1 MNLPLLVEIPAALLP
16 LVARNRESLRAAVGA
31 IQSESEGAAA
41 GLIAGR
47 TRSHNSQTDHPTP
60 PFATPQSPVGAGS
73 TRDEALPVPTQPD
86 WSPDRWLQWDR
97 VTAASDFVLQQATQN
112 PVLLLDLAASGDL
125 DRAFAPGELCA
136 QIAAAVSQAATED
149 ELARALRRQRARH
162 QIRIIWRDL
171 TRQADL
177 IQTCR
182 DLSDMADA
190 CIDQAY
196 QWLYLRHC
204 QQFGTPMGRRSG
216 QPQHMVV
223 LGMGKLGAVEL
234 NLSSDID
241 LIFAYPEGGETEGA
255 KRPLDNQEF
264 FIRLGQRLIKALD
277 PITVDGFVFRV
288 DMRLRPYG
296 SSGAL
301 VLSFNALE
309 QYYQDQGRDWE
320 RYAMIKARVVAGD
333 QQAGAQLL
341 DMLRPFVYRRYLDFS
356 AIEALRTMKQLIQ
369 QEVRRK
375 GMADNI
381 KLGSGG
387 IREVEFIAQAFQLI
401 HGGRDLSLQQRPLLK
416 VLATLE
422 GQGYLPA
429 AVIAE
434 LRDGYEFLRYT
445 EHAIQAIAD
454 RQTQM
459 LPDGDQDR
467 ARIAF
472 MMGFTDWASFHQRL
486 MQWRERTAWHFG
498 ELIADPDEEAD
509 VPKEEIV
516 GGEWLPLW
524 EDSQDQDVA
533 CRQLYTA
540 GFNDPAKALKRLED
554 LRASPQLR
562 AMQRL
567 GRERLD
573 AFIPRLLAQAV
584 EHVDPD
590 LVLERVLPLVEAVA
604 RRSAY
609 LVLLTENPDALRRLL
624 TLCAASPWIAE
635 QIARFPLLL
644 DELLNEAR
652 LFNPPLAPELAAELR
667 ERLTRIPEDDLEQQ
681 MEALRHFKL
690 AHNLRV
696 AASEIVGALP
706 LMKVSDYL
714 TWLAEAILEQV
725 LALAWRQT
733 VARHGVPKRPDGSDC
748 DPGFV
753 IVGYGKVGGIELG
766 HGSDLDLVFIHDGDP
781 NAETDGAKPID
792 SAQFFTRLGQ
802 RIIHLLTAQ
811 TNSGQLYDVDM
822 RLRPSGAAGLLVSSV
837 AAFARYQ
844 ENEAWTW
851 EHQALVRARV
861 LVGCR
866 QTGAAFE
873 QVRAQVLGR
882 TRDLDK
888 LRAEVSEMRAKMRD
902 NLGTRLTTA
911 GLGAN
916 AFDAGVPFDVKQDA
930 GGIVDIEFMVQYA
943 ALAWSDKH
951 PALLQYTDN
960 IRILEGLEQAGLL
973 PAADAGLLR
982 EAYKAYRSAAH
993 RQALQKQAGVIAGDQ
1008 FSAERREVMRIWQ
1021 SLGLSTPPV
1030 GAA

>member
-1 MNLPLLVEIPAALLP
+1 MSLPSLAPIPSLLMP
-16 LVARNRESLRAAVGA
+16 VANRAEQSWRAAV
-31 IQSESEGAAA
+31 A
-41 GLIAGR
+41 GLDGGPGL
-47 TRSHNSQTDHPTP
+47 D
-60 PFATPQSPVGAGS
+60 
-73 TRDEALPVPTQPD
+73 D
-86 WSPDRWLQWDR
+86 WSDARWAAFSR
-97 VTAASDFVLQQATQN
+97 VSAASDFFIEQALRD
-112 PVLLLDLAASGDL
+112 PLMLLELASFGEL
-125 DRAFAPGELCA
+125 DRNFAPGELCG
-136 QIAAAVSQAATED
+136 QIAAAVQQAQTDE
-149 ELARALRRQRARH
+149 ELARVLRRQRTR
-162 QIRIIWRDL
+162 QQVRIIWRDL

-177 IQTCR
+177 IETCR

-196 QWLYLRHC
+196 RWLYERHC
-204 QQFGTPMGRRSG
+204 QQFGTPIGQRSG
-216 QPQHMVV
+216 EPQPMVI

-241 LIFAYPEGGETEGA
+241 LIFAYPEGGETVGA

-277 PITVDGFVFRV
+277 PMTVDGFVFRV

-333 QQAGAQLL
+333 QVMGAQLL
-341 DMLRPFVYRRYLDFS
+341 DLLRPFVYRRYLDFS

-381 KLGSGG
+381 KLGAGG

-416 VLATLE
+416 VLSILE

-429 AVIAE
+429 AVVSE
-434 LRDGYEFLRYT
+434 LREGYEFLRYT

-459 LPDGDQDR
+459 LPDSELDQ

-472 MMGFTDWASFHQRL
+472 MMGFDSWAAFHAQL
-486 MQWRERTAWHFG
+486 MAWRGRIDWHFRQV
-498 ELIADPDEEAD
+498 IADPDDEED
-509 VPKEEIV
+509 IDDGELIV

-524 EDSQDQDVA
+524 EEVQDDAAA
-533 CRQLYTA
+533 CVQLEEA
-540 GFNDPAKALKRLED
+540 GFVDAPKALKQLAS
-554 LRASPQLR
+554 LRSSPQLR

-584 EHVDPD
+584 EHANPD

-635 QIARFPLLL
+635 QITRFPLLL
-644 DELLNEAR
+644 DELLNEGR
-652 LFNPPLAPELAAELR
+652 LFKPPLAPELAAELR

-681 MEALRHFKL
+681 MEALRNFKL
-690 AHNLRV
+690 AHRLRV
-696 AASEIVGALP
+696 AASEIAGSLP

-733 VARHGVPKRPDGSDC
+733 VAKYGTPQRTDGSLC
-748 DPGFV
+748 DPGFI

-781 NAETDGAKPID
+781 NADTDGPKPID

-822 RLRPSGAAGLLVSSV
+822 RLRPSGASGLLVSSLG
-837 AAFARYQ
+837 AFERYQ
-844 ENEAWTW
+844 QNEAWTW

-861 LVGCR
+861 LVGCK
-866 QTGAAFE
+866 QVGSAFE
-873 QVRAQVLGR
+873 QVRASVLGR
-882 TRDLDK
+882 ERDLPT
-888 LRAEVSEMRAKMRD
+888 LRQEVSEMRAKMRD
-902 NLGTRLTTA
+902 NLGTRITA
-911 GLGAN
+911 AGTAEN
-916 AFDAGVPFDVKQDA
+916 AFEATVPFDLKQDA

-943 ALAWSDKH
+943 ALAWSREH
-951 PALLQYTDN
+951 PALLRYTDN
-960 IRILEGLEQAGLL
+960 IRILEGLEQVGLM
-973 PAADAGLLR
+973 PAADASLLR
-982 EAYKAYRSAAH
+982 EAYKAFRAVAH
-993 RQALQKQAGVIAGDQ
+993 RQALQKEAGVVTGDQ
-1008 FSAERREVMRIWQ
+1008 FVVERQHVRRIW
-1021 SLGLSTPPV
+1021 SELGLS
-1030 GAA
+1030 

>member
-1 MNLPLLVEIPAALLP
+1 MNMPLLVELPADLSP
-16 LVARNRESLRAAVGA
+16 LISRNRDSFHVSL
-31 IQSESEGAAA
+31 AAA
-41 GLIAGR
+41 ELA
-47 TRSHNSQTDHPTP
+47 
-60 PFATPQSPVGAGS
+60 
-73 TRDEALPVPTQPD
+73 
-86 WSPDRWLQWDR
+86 DR
-97 VTAASDFVLQQATQN
+97 VAAWPAERWAQFDRVCACSDFVLQQVLRDPA
-112 PVLLLDLAASGDL
+112 LLLQLISSGEL
-125 DRAFAPGELCA
+125 DRGYAKNELCQ
-136 QIAAAVSQAATED
+136 QIAAATQAAGTED
-149 ELARALRRQRARH
+149 ELGRVLRRQRNRH
-162 QIRIIWRDL
+162 QVRIIWRDL

-177 IQTCR
+177 VQTCQ

-190 CIDQAY
+190 SIDQAY
-196 QWLYLRHC
+196 RWLYPRHC
-204 QQFGTPMGRRSG
+204 EQFGTPIGRRSG
-216 QPQHMVV
+216 EPQQMVV

-241 LIFAYPEGGETEGA
+241 LIFAYPEGGETQGT

-277 PITVDGFVFRV
+277 PVTVDGFVFRV

-333 QQAGAQLL
+333 QQAGGQLL
-341 DMLRPFVYRRYLDFS
+341 EMLRPFVYRRYLDFS

-375 GMADNI
+375 GMAENI

-434 LRDGYEFLRYT
+434 MRQGYEFLRYT

-454 RQTQM
+454 KQTQM
-459 LPDGDQDR
+459 LPDSEQDR
-467 ARIAF
+467 ARMAC
-472 MMGFTDWASFHQRL
+472 MMGFADWAAFHAQL
-486 MQWRERTAWHFG
+486 MAWRGRIDWHFRQV
-498 ELIADPDEEAD
+498 IADPDEEEGE
-509 VPKEEIV
+509 VEVVV

-524 EDSQDQDVA
+524 EEAQHEGAA
-533 CRQLYTA
+533 CRQLEEA
-540 GFNDPAKALKRLED
+540 GFFDAPKALKHLAN
-554 LRASPQLR
+554 LRGSPQLR

-584 EHVDPD
+584 EHDDPD

-635 QIARFPLLL
+635 QITRFPLLL
-644 DELLNEAR
+644 DELLNEGR

-696 AASEIVGALP
+696 AASEINGSLP

-714 TWLAEAILEQV
+714 TWLAEAILAQV

-733 VARHGVPKRPDGSDC
+733 VARHGVPRRADGSLC

-753 IVGYGKVGGIELG
+753 ILGYGKVGGIELG
-766 HGSDLDLVFIHDGDP
+766 HGSDLDLVFIHDGDA
-781 NAETDGAKPID
+781 NTETDGAKPID

-811 TNSGQLYDVDM
+811 TNSGQLYEVDM
-822 RLRPSGAAGLLVSSV
+822 RLRPSGAAGLLVSSLG
-837 AAFARYQ
+837 AFARYQ

-861 LVGCR
+861 LVGDA
-866 QTGAAFE
+866 GVASAFE

-882 TRDLDK
+882 ERDLAK
-888 LRAEVSEMRAKMRD
+888 LSAEVSEMRAKMRD
-902 NLGTRLTTA
+902 NLGTRATLA
-911 GLGAN
+911 GTGPN
-916 AFDAGVPFDVKQDA
+916 AFDAAVRFDLKQDA

-943 ALAWSDKH
+943 ALAWSREH
-951 PALLQYTDN
+951 PALLRYTDN
-960 IRILEGLEQAGLL
+960 IRILEGLEQAGLM
-973 PAADAGLLR
+973 PAADAALLR
-982 EAYKAYRSAAH
+982 EAYKAYRSVAH
-993 RQALQKQAGVIAGDQ
+993 RQALQKQAGVISGDQ
-1008 FSAERREVMRIWQ
+1008 FVTERQEVRRIWAQ
-1021 SLGLSTPPV
+1021 LGLV
-1030 GAA
+1030 

>member
-1 MNLPLLVEIPAALLP
+1 MTLPVLAELPAILLP
-16 LVARNRESLRAAVGA
+16 LV
-31 IQSESEGAAA
+31 
-41 GLIAGR
+41 
-47 TRSHNSQTDHPTP
+47 TRSEQSFRTAVAALEDDHGLVNWTP
-60 PFATPQSPVGAGS
+60 ERWAQFA
-73 TRDEALPVPTQPD
+73 
-86 WSPDRWLQWDR
+86 R
-97 VTAASDFVLQQATQN
+97 VTAASEFVIEQSVRDPLM
-112 PVLLLDLAASGDL
+112 LLALVQSGEL

-136 QIAAAVSQAATED
+136 QIAAAVNAAQSED
-149 ELARALRRQRARH
+149 ELGRALRRQRARH
-162 QIRIIWRDL
+162 QVRIIWRDL

-177 IQTCR
+177 VQTCR

-190 CIDQAY
+190 TIDQAY
-196 QWLYLRHC
+196 QWLYSRHC
-204 QQFGTPMGRRSG
+204 EQFGTPTGRRSG
-216 QPQHMVV
+216 EPQQMVI

-241 LIFAYPEGGETEGA
+241 LIFAYPEGGETVGV
-255 KRPLDNQEF
+255 KRSLDNQEF

-277 PITVDGFVFRV
+277 PMTVDGFVFRV

-333 QQAGAQLL
+333 QVAGAQLL

-416 VLATLE
+416 VLSTLE
-422 GQGYLPA
+422 GQGYLPP
-429 AVIAE
+429 AVISE
-434 LRDGYEFLRYT
+434 LREGYEFLRYT

-459 LPDGDQDR
+459 LPDGAQDQ

-472 MMGFTDWASFHQRL
+472 MLGFADWDAFHEKL
-486 MQWRERTAWHFG
+486 MFWRGRVAWHFAQV
-498 ELIADPDEEAD
+498 IADPDEDEGAESE
-509 VPKEEIV
+509 VVV

-524 EDSQDQDVA
+524 EEAQDEEAA
-533 CRQLYTA
+533 CRQLEEG
-540 GFNDPAKALKRLED
+540 GFADASKALKALAG
-554 LRASPQLR
+554 LRSSPQLR

-584 EHVDPD
+584 EHANPD

-609 LVLLTENPDALRRLL
+609 LVLLTENPGALRRLL

-635 QIARFPLLL
+635 QITRFPLLL
-644 DELLNEAR
+644 DELLNEGR
-652 LFNPPLAPELAAELR
+652 LFKPPLAPELAAELR

-690 AHNLRV
+690 AHRLRV
-696 AASEIVGALP
+696 AASEIAGSLP

-733 VARHGVPKRPDGSDC
+733 VAKYGTPLRTDGTLC
-748 DPGFV
+748 DPGFI
-753 IVGYGKVGGIELG
+753 IVGYGKVGGLELG

-781 NAETDGAKPID
+781 QAETDGPKSID
-792 SAQFFTRLGQ
+792 GAQFFTRLGQ

-811 TNSGQLYDVDM
+811 TNSGQLYEVDM
-822 RLRPSGAAGLLVSSV
+822 RLRPSGASGLLVSSLG
-837 AAFARYQ
+837 AFARYQ

-861 LVGCR
+861 LVGS
-866 QTGAAFE
+866 QDVGQAFE
-873 QVRAQVLGR
+873 KVRAQVLGKA
-882 TRDLDK
+882 RDLAK
-888 LRAEVSEMRAKMRD
+888 LQQEVSEMRAKMRD
-902 NLGTRLTTA
+902 NLGTKSTA
-911 GLGAN
+911 AGTAAN
-916 AFDAGVPFDVKQDA
+916 AFDASAPFDLKQDA

-943 ALAWSDKH
+943 ALAWSQSH
-951 PALLQYTDN
+951 PPLLRWTDN
-960 IRILEGLEQAGLL
+960 IRILEELEHEGLM
-973 PAADAGLLR
+973 PAEDASLLR

-993 RQALQKQAGVIAGDQ
+993 RQALQKDAGVIPGDQ
-1008 FSAERREVMRIWQ
+1008 FADERRQVLRIWKEM
-1021 SLGLSTPPV
+1021 GLS
-1030 GAA
+1030 

>member
-1 MNLPLLVEIPAALLP
+1 MTLPVLAELPAILLP
-16 LVARNRESLRAAVGA
+16 LV
-31 IQSESEGAAA
+31 
-41 GLIAGR
+41 
-47 TRSHNSQTDHPTP
+47 TRSEQSFRTAVATLEDDHGFASWTP
-60 PFATPQSPVGAGS
+60 ERWAQFA
-73 TRDEALPVPTQPD
+73 
-86 WSPDRWLQWDR
+86 R
-97 VTAASDFVLQQATQN
+97 VTAASEFVIEQSVRDPLM
-112 PVLLLDLAASGDL
+112 LLALVQSGEL

-136 QIAAAVSQAATED
+136 QIAAAVNAAQTED
-149 ELARALRRQRARH
+149 ELGRALRRQRARH
-162 QIRIIWRDL
+162 QVRIIWRDL

-177 IQTCR
+177 VQTCR

-190 CIDQAY
+190 SIDQAY
-196 QWLYLRHC
+196 QWLYSRHC
-204 QQFGTPMGRRSG
+204 EQFGTPTGRRSG
-216 QPQHMVV
+216 EPQQMVI

-241 LIFAYPEGGETEGA
+241 LIFAYPEGGETVGV
-255 KRPLDNQEF
+255 KRSLDNQEF

-277 PITVDGFVFRV
+277 PMTVDGFVFRV

-333 QQAGAQLL
+333 QVAGAQLL

-416 VLATLE
+416 VLSTLE
-422 GQGYLPA
+422 GQGYLPP
-429 AVIAE
+429 AVISE
-434 LRDGYEFLRYT
+434 LREGYEFLRYT

-459 LPDGDQDR
+459 LPDGAQDQ

-472 MMGFTDWASFHQRL
+472 MLGFADWDAFHEKL
-486 MQWRERTAWHFG
+486 MFWRGRVAWHFAQV
-498 ELIADPDEEAD
+498 IADPDEEEGTESE
-509 VPKEEIV
+509 VMV

-524 EDSQDQDVA
+524 EEAQDEEAA
-533 CRQLYTA
+533 CRQLEEG
-540 GFNDPAKALKRLED
+540 GFADASKALKALAG
-554 LRASPQLR
+554 LRSSPQLR

-584 EHVDPD
+584 EHANPD

-609 LVLLTENPDALRRLL
+609 LVLLTENPGALRRLL

-635 QIARFPLLL
+635 QITRFPLLM
-644 DELLNEAR
+644 DELLNEGR
-652 LFNPPLAPELAAELR
+652 LFKPPLAPELAAELR

-690 AHNLRV
+690 AHRLRV
-696 AASEIVGALP
+696 AASEIAGSLP

-733 VARHGVPKRPDGSDC
+733 VAKYGTPLRTDGTLC
-748 DPGFV
+748 DPGFI
-753 IVGYGKVGGIELG
+753 IVGYGKVGGLELG

-781 NAETDGAKPID
+781 QAETDGPKSID
-792 SAQFFTRLGQ
+792 GAQFFTRLGQ

-811 TNSGQLYDVDM
+811 TNSGQLYEVDM
-822 RLRPSGAAGLLVSSV
+822 RLRPSGASGLLVSSLG
-837 AAFARYQ
+837 AFARYQ

-861 LVGCR
+861 LVGS
-866 QTGAAFE
+866 QDVGHAFE
-873 QVRAQVLGR
+873 KVRAQVLGKA
-882 TRDLDK
+882 RDLAK
-888 LRAEVSEMRAKMRD
+888 LQQEVSEMRAKMRD
-902 NLGTRLTTA
+902 NLGTKSTA
-911 GLGAN
+911 AGTAAN
-916 AFDAGVPFDVKQDA
+916 AFDATAPFDLKQDA

-943 ALAWSDKH
+943 ALAWSQSH
-951 PALLQYTDN
+951 PPLLRWTDN
-960 IRILEGLEQAGLL
+960 IRILEELEHEGLM
-973 PAADAGLLR
+973 PAEDASLLR

-993 RQALQKQAGVIAGDQ
+993 RQALQKDAGVIAGDQ
-1008 FSAERREVMRIWQ
+1008 FVEERRQVLRIWKEM
-1021 SLGLSTPPV
+1021 GLS
-1030 GAA
+1030 

>member
-1 MNLPLLVEIPAALLP
+1 MSLPSLAAIPSLLLP
-16 LVARNRESLRAAVGA
+16 LVSRSEQSWRAAVA
-31 IQSESEGAAA
+31 QLA
-41 GLIAGR
+41 GEHGL
-47 TRSHNSQTDHPTP
+47 D
-60 PFATPQSPVGAGS
+60 
-73 TRDEALPVPTQPD
+73 D
-86 WSPDRWLQWDR
+86 WSPERWAAFER
-97 VTAASDFVLQQATQN
+97 VSAASDFFIEQSLRD
-112 PVLLLDLAASGDL
+112 PVMLLDLVRSGEL
-125 DRAFAPGELCA
+125 DRSFKPGELCG
-136 QIAAAVSQAATED
+136 QIAEAVETAATDD
-149 ELARALRRQRARH
+149 ELGRVLRRQRTRQ

-171 TRQADL
+171 NRQADL
-177 IQTCR
+177 VETCR

-190 CIDQAY
+190 SIDQAY
-196 QWLYLRHC
+196 RWLYQRHC
-204 QQFGTPMGRRSG
+204 QQFGTPTGHRSG
-216 QPQHMVV
+216 EPQPMVI

-241 LIFAYPEGGETEGA
+241 LIFAYPEGGETVGA
-255 KRPLDNQEF
+255 KRALDNQEF

-277 PITVDGFVFRV
+277 PMTVDGFVFRV

-333 QQAGAQLL
+333 QAMGAQLL
-341 DMLRPFVYRRYLDFS
+341 SLLRPFVYRRYLDFS

-381 KLGSGG
+381 KLGAGG

-401 HGGRDLSLQQRPLLK
+401 HGGRDLSLQQRPLLT
-416 VLATLE
+416 VLGILE

-429 AVIAE
+429 QVVSE
-434 LRDGYEFLRYT
+434 LREGYEFLRYT

-459 LPDGDQDR
+459 LPDTEQDQ

-472 MMGFTDWASFHQRL
+472 MMGFDSWAAFHEQL
-486 MQWRERTAWHFG
+486 MMWRGRIDWHFRQV
-498 ELIADPDEEAD
+498 IADPDEEED
-509 VPKEEIV
+509 IDEGELIV

-524 EDSQDQDVA
+524 EEVQDDAAA
-533 CRQLYTA
+533 CAQLQEA
-540 GFNDPAKALKRLED
+540 GFVDAPNALKQLAS
-554 LRASPQLR
+554 LRSSPQLR

-584 EHVDPD
+584 EHANPD

-635 QIARFPLLL
+635 QITRFPLLL
-644 DELLNEAR
+644 DELLNESR
-652 LFNPPLAPELAAELR
+652 LFKPPLAPELAAELR

-681 MEALRHFKL
+681 MEALRNFKL
-690 AHNLRV
+690 AHRLRV
-696 AASEIVGALP
+696 AASEIAGSLP

-714 TWLAEAILEQV
+714 TWLAEAILQQV

-733 VARHGVPKRPDGSDC
+733 VAKYGTPQRADGSLC
-748 DPGFV
+748 DPGFI

-781 NAETDGAKPID
+781 NADTDGPKPID

-822 RLRPSGAAGLLVSSV
+822 RLRPSGASGLLVSSLG
-837 AAFARYQ
+837 AFERYQ
-844 ENEAWTW
+844 ESEAWTW

-861 LVGCR
+861 LVGCK
-866 QTGAAFE
+866 QVGSAFE
-873 QVRAQVLGR
+873 KVRASVLGR
-882 TRDLDK
+882 ERDLPV
-888 LRAEVSEMRAKMRD
+888 LRQEVSEMRAKMRG
-902 NLGTRLTTA
+902 NLGTRITA
-911 GLGAN
+911 AGTAEN
-916 AFDAGVPFDVKQDA
+916 AFQATVPFDLKQDA

-943 ALAWSDKH
+943 ALAWSREH
-951 PALLQYTDN
+951 PAVLRYTDN
-960 IRILEGLEQAGLL
+960 IRILEGLEQDGLI
-973 PAADAGLLR
+973 PAADAALLR
-982 EAYKAYRSAAH
+982 EAYKAFRAVAH
-993 RQALQKQAGVIAGDQ
+993 RQALQKEAGVVTGDQ
-1008 FSAERREVMRIWQ
+1008 FVVERQHVRRIW
-1021 SLGLSTPPV
+1021 SELGLS
-1030 GAA
+1030 

>member
-1 MNLPLLVEIPAALLP
+1 MSLPLLADLPAILLP
-16 LVARNRESLRAAVGA
+16 LVTRAQQSFSVALESMTDSDQAAFAAWPVERRGA
-31 IQSESEGAAA
+31 
-41 GLIAGR
+41 
-47 TRSHNSQTDHPTP
+47 
-60 PFATPQSPVGAGS
+60 F
-73 TRDEALPVPTQPD
+73 
-86 WSPDRWLQWDR
+86 DR
-97 VTAASDFVLQQATQN
+97 VCAASDFVAEHIIRD
-112 PVLLLDLAASGDL
+112 PHMLLELAESGEL
-125 DRAFAPGELCA
+125 ERSFAPGELRG
-136 QIAAAVSQAATED
+136 QIAAAVDLATSDD
-149 ELARALRRQRARH
+149 ELGRNLRRQRTR
-162 QIRIIWRDL
+162 QQVRIIWRDL

-177 IQTCR
+177 VETCR
-182 DLSDMADA
+182 DLSDMADGS
-190 CIDQAY
+190 IDLAY
-196 QWLYLRHC
+196 KWLYARHC
-204 QQFGTPMGRRSG
+204 QQFGTPTGRRSG
-216 QPQHMVV
+216 EPQQMVI

-241 LIFAYPEGGETEGA
+241 LIFAYPEGGETQGV

-277 PITVDGFVFRV
+277 PVTVDGFVFRV

-320 RYAMIKARVVAGD
+320 RYAMIKARVVGGD
-333 QQAGAQLL
+333 QAKGAELL
-341 DMLRPFVYRRYLDFS
+341 EMLRPFVYRRYLDFS

-375 GMADNI
+375 GMAANI

-416 VLATLE
+416 VLKTLE
-422 GQGYLPA
+422 GQGYLPP
-429 AVIAE
+429 AVVSE
-434 LRDGYEFLRYT
+434 LREGYEFLRYT

-459 LPDGDQDR
+459 LPDDPQDQ
-467 ARIAF
+467 ARIALI
-472 MMGFTDWASFHQRL
+472 MGFADWDSFHEKL
-486 MQWRERTAWHFG
+486 MYWRGRVDWHFRQV
-498 ELIADPDEEAD
+498 IADPDEEENPQD
-509 VPKEEIV
+509 GGEEVV

-524 EDSQDQDVA
+524 EDSQNEESA
-533 CRQLYTA
+533 CRQLQQG
-540 GFNDPAKALKRLED
+540 GFADAQKALNHLNN
-554 LRASPQLR
+554 LRNSSQLR
-562 AMQRL
+562 SMQRL

-584 EHVDPD
+584 EHSDPD

-609 LVLLTENPDALRRLL
+609 LVLLTENPGALRRLL

-644 DELLNEAR
+644 DELLNEGR
-652 LFNPPLAPELAAELR
+652 LFSPPQALELGAELR

-690 AHNLRV
+690 AHSLRV
-696 AASEIVGALP
+696 AASEITGSLP

-725 LALAWRQT
+725 LALAWRHT
-733 VARHGVPKRPDGSDC
+733 VARHGAPRRPDGTLC

-766 HGSDLDLVFIHDGDP
+766 HGSDLDLVFVHDGDP
-781 NAETDGAKPID
+781 QAETDGAKPID
-792 SAQFFTRLGQ
+792 GAQFFTRLGQ
-802 RIIHLLTAQ
+802 RIIHLITTQ
-811 TNSGQLYDVDM
+811 TNSGQLYEVDM
-822 RLRPSGAAGLLVSSV
+822 RLRPSGASGLLVSSLG
-837 AAFARYQ
+837 AFARYQ

-861 LVGCR
+861 LVGS
-866 QTGAAFE
+866 QDVGQGFE
-873 QVRAQVLGR
+873 KVRAAVLGR
-882 TRDLDK
+882 ERDPDT
-888 LRAEVSEMRAKMRD
+888 LRVEVSEMRAKMRD
-902 NLGTRLTTA
+902 NLGTKGTA
-911 GLGAN
+911 AGKGPN
-916 AFDAGVPFDVKQDA
+916 AFDAASSFDLKQDA

-943 ALAWSDKH
+943 ALAWSREH
-951 PALLQYTDN
+951 PELSRYTDN
-960 IRILEGLEQAGLL
+960 IRILEGLEQVGLM
-973 PAADAGLLR
+973 PAADASLLR
-982 EAYKAYRSAAH
+982 EVYKAYRSAAH
-993 RQALQKQAGVIAGDQ
+993 RQALQKNPGVVSGDQ
-1008 FSAERREVMRIWQ
+1008 FADERHEVMRIWAQ
-1021 SLGLSTPPV
+1021 LGLS
-1030 GAA
+1030 

>member
-1 MNLPLLVEIPAALLP
+1 MTLPVLAELPAILLP
-16 LVARNRESLRAAVGA
+16 LV
-31 IQSESEGAAA
+31 
-41 GLIAGR
+41 
-47 TRSHNSQTDHPTP
+47 TRSEQSFRTAVAALEDDHGFADWTP
-60 PFATPQSPVGAGS
+60 ERWAQFA
-73 TRDEALPVPTQPD
+73 
-86 WSPDRWLQWDR
+86 R
-97 VTAASDFVLQQATQN
+97 VTAASEFVIEQSVRDPLM
-112 PVLLLDLAASGDL
+112 LLTLVQSGEL

-136 QIAAAVSQAATED
+136 QIAAAVNAAQTEE
-149 ELARALRRQRARH
+149 ELGRALRRQRARH
-162 QIRIIWRDL
+162 QVRIIWRDL

-177 IQTCR
+177 VQTCR
-182 DLSDMADA
+182 DLSNMADA
-190 CIDQAY
+190 TIDQAY
-196 QWLYLRHC
+196 QWLYSRHC
-204 QQFGTPMGRRSG
+204 EQFGTPTGRRSG
-216 QPQHMVV
+216 EPQQMVI

-241 LIFAYPEGGETEGA
+241 LIFAYPEGGETVGV
-255 KRPLDNQEF
+255 KRSLDNQEF

-277 PITVDGFVFRV
+277 PMTVDGFVFRV

-333 QQAGAQLL
+333 QVAGAQLL

-416 VLATLE
+416 VLSTLE
-422 GQGYLPA
+422 GQGYLPP
-429 AVIAE
+429 AVISE
-434 LRDGYEFLRYT
+434 LREGYEFLRYT

-459 LPDGDQDR
+459 LPDGAQDQ

-472 MMGFTDWASFHQRL
+472 MLGFADWDSFHEKL
-486 MQWRERTAWHFG
+486 MFWRGRVAWHFAQV
-498 ELIADPDEEAD
+498 IADPDEDEGAESE
-509 VPKEEIV
+509 VVV

-524 EDSQDQDVA
+524 EEAQDEEAA
-533 CRQLYTA
+533 CRQLEEG
-540 GFNDPAKALKRLED
+540 GFADASKALKALAG
-554 LRASPQLR
+554 LRSSPQLR

-584 EHVDPD
+584 EHANPD

-609 LVLLTENPDALRRLL
+609 LVLLTENPGALRRLL

-635 QIARFPLLL
+635 QITRFPLLL
-644 DELLNEAR
+644 DELLNEGR
-652 LFNPPLAPELAAELR
+652 LFKPPLAPELAAELR

-690 AHNLRV
+690 AHRLRV
-696 AASEIVGALP
+696 AASEIAGSLP

-733 VARHGVPKRPDGSDC
+733 VAKYGTPLRTDGTLC
-748 DPGFV
+748 DPGFI
-753 IVGYGKVGGIELG
+753 IVGYGKVGGLELG

-781 NAETDGAKPID
+781 QAETDGPKSID
-792 SAQFFTRLGQ
+792 GAQFFTRLGQ

-811 TNSGQLYDVDM
+811 TNSGQLYEVDM
-822 RLRPSGAAGLLVSSV
+822 RLRPSGASGLLVSSLG
-837 AAFARYQ
+837 AFARYQ

-861 LVGCR
+861 LVGS
-866 QTGAAFE
+866 QDVGEAFE
-873 QVRAQVLGR
+873 KVRAQVLGKA
-882 TRDLDK
+882 RDLAK
-888 LRAEVSEMRAKMRD
+888 LQQEVSEMRAKMRD
-902 NLGTRLTTA
+902 NLGTKSTA
-911 GLGAN
+911 AGTAAN
-916 AFDAGVPFDVKQDA
+916 AFDATAPFDLKQDA

-943 ALAWSDKH
+943 ALAWSQSH
-951 PALLQYTDN
+951 PPLLRWTDN
-960 IRILEGLEQAGLL
+960 IRILEELEHEGLM
-973 PAADAGLLR
+973 PAEDASLLR

-993 RQALQKQAGVIAGDQ
+993 RQALQKDAGVISGDQ
-1008 FSAERREVMRIWQ
+1008 FAEERRQVLRIWHE
-1021 SLGLSTPPV
+1021 LGLS
-1030 GAA
+1030 

>member
-1 MNLPLLVEIPAALLP
+1 MSLPSLAAIPSLLLP
-16 LVARNRESLRAAVGA
+16 LASRAEQSWRSAV
-31 IQSESEGAAA
+31 A
-41 GLIAGR
+41 GLEGEQGLDEWSSER
-47 TRSHNSQTDHPTP
+47 WSD
-60 PFATPQSPVGAGS
+60 FA
-73 TRDEALPVPTQPD
+73 
-86 WSPDRWLQWDR
+86 R
-97 VTAASDFVLQQATQN
+97 VSAASDFFIEQVLRD
-112 PVLLLDLAASGDL
+112 PLMLLELVSWGEL
-125 DRAFAPGELCA
+125 DRSFAPGELCG
-136 QIAAAVSQAATED
+136 QIAEAAQQAQTD
-149 ELARALRRQRARH
+149 EELGRALRRQRTR
-162 QIRIIWRDL
+162 QQVRIIWRDL

-177 IQTCR
+177 IETCR

-190 CIDQAY
+190 SIDQAY
-196 QWLYLRHC
+196 RWLYERHC
-204 QQFGTPMGRRSG
+204 QQFGTPIGHRSG
-216 QPQHMVV
+216 EPQPMVI

-241 LIFAYPEGGETEGA
+241 LIFAYPEGGETVGA

-277 PITVDGFVFRV
+277 PMTVDGFVFRV

-333 QQAGAQLL
+333 QVAGAQLL
-341 DMLRPFVYRRYLDFS
+341 EMLRPFVYRRYLDFS

-381 KLGSGG
+381 KLGAGG

-416 VLATLE
+416 VLSILE

-429 AVIAE
+429 AVVNE
-434 LRDGYEFLRYT
+434 LREGYEFLRYT

-459 LPDGDQDR
+459 LPDGEQDQ

-472 MMGFTDWASFHQRL
+472 MMGFDTWAQFHEQL
-486 MQWRERTAWHFG
+486 MAWRGRIDWHFRQV
-498 ELIADPDEEAD
+498 IADPDEEED
-509 VPKEEIV
+509 LDEGELIV

-524 EDSQDQDVA
+524 EEVQDDAAA
-533 CRQLYTA
+533 CAQLEEA
-540 GFNDPAKALKRLED
+540 GFVDAPKALKQLAN
-554 LRASPQLR
+554 LRSSPQLR

-584 EHVDPD
+584 EHANPD

-635 QIARFPLLL
+635 QITRFPLLL
-644 DELLNEAR
+644 DELLNEGR
-652 LFNPPLAPELAAELR
+652 LFKPPLAPELAAELR

-681 MEALRHFKL
+681 MEALRNFKL
-690 AHNLRV
+690 AHRLRV
-696 AASEIVGALP
+696 AASEIAGSLP

-733 VARHGVPKRPDGSDC
+733 VAKYGTPQRADGSLC
-748 DPGFV
+748 DPGFI

-811 TNSGQLYDVDM
+811 TNSGQLYEVDM
-822 RLRPSGAAGLLVSSV
+822 RLRPSGASGLLVSSLG
-837 AAFARYQ
+837 AFERYQ
-844 ENEAWTW
+844 QNEAWTW

-861 LVGCR
+861 LVGC
-866 QTGAAFE
+866 QQVGAAFE
-873 QVRAQVLGR
+873 AVRAQVLGR
-882 TRDLDK
+882 ERDLPT
-888 LRAEVSEMRAKMRD
+888 LRQEVSEMRAKMRD
-902 NLGTRLTTA
+902 NLGTRLTAAGTA
-911 GLGAN
+911 QN
-916 AFDAGVPFDVKQDA
+916 AFEATVPFDLKQDA

-943 ALAWSDKH
+943 ALAWSREH
-951 PALLQYTDN
+951 PELLRYTDN
-960 IRILEGLEQAGLL
+960 IRILEGLEQAGLM
-973 PAADAGLLR
+973 PASDASLLR
-982 EAYKAYRSAAH
+982 EAYKAFRAVAH
-993 RQALQKQAGVIAGDQ
+993 RQALQKEAGVVSGDQ
-1008 FSAERREVMRIWQ
+1008 LVEARRDVRRIWAQ
-1021 SLGLSTPPV
+1021 LGLS
-1030 GAA
+1030 

>member
-1 MNLPLLVEIPAALLP
+1 MTLPVLAELPAILLP
-16 LVARNRESLRAAVGA
+16 LVTRSEQSFRTAV
-31 IQSESEGAAA
+31 A
-41 GLIAGR
+41 GLED
-47 TRSHNSQTDHPTP
+47 DHG
-60 PFATPQSPVGAGS
+60 FANWAP
-73 TRDEALPVPTQPD
+73 E
-86 WSPDRWLQWDR
+86 RWAQFAR
-97 VTAASDFVLQQATQN
+97 VTAASEFVIEQSVRDPLM
-112 PVLLLDLAASGDL
+112 LLALVQSGEL
-125 DRAFAPGELCA
+125 DRTFAPGELCA
-136 QIAAAVSQAATED
+136 QIASAVNAAQSED
-149 ELARALRRQRARH
+149 ELGRALRRQRARH
-162 QIRIIWRDL
+162 QVRIIWRDL

-177 IQTCR
+177 VQTCR

-190 CIDQAY
+190 TIDQAY
-196 QWLYLRHC
+196 QWLYSRHC
-204 QQFGTPMGRRSG
+204 EQFGTPTGRRSG
-216 QPQHMVV
+216 EPQQMVI

-241 LIFAYPEGGETEGA
+241 LIFAYPEGGETVGV
-255 KRPLDNQEF
+255 KRSLDNQEF

-277 PITVDGFVFRV
+277 PMTVDGFVFRV

-333 QQAGAQLL
+333 QVAGAQLL

-416 VLATLE
+416 VLSTLE
-422 GQGYLPA
+422 GQGYLPP
-429 AVIAE
+429 AVISE
-434 LRDGYEFLRYT
+434 LREGYEFLRYT

-459 LPDGDQDR
+459 LPDGAQDQ

-472 MMGFTDWASFHQRL
+472 MLGFADWDAFHEKL
-486 MQWRERTAWHFG
+486 MFWRGRVAWHFAQV
-498 ELIADPDEEAD
+498 IADPDEEEGAESEM
-509 VPKEEIV
+509 VV

-524 EDSQDQDVA
+524 EEAQDEEAA
-533 CRQLYTA
+533 CRQLEEG
-540 GFNDPAKALKRLED
+540 GFTDASKALKALAG
-554 LRASPQLR
+554 LRSSPQLR

-584 EHVDPD
+584 EHANPD

-609 LVLLTENPDALRRLL
+609 LVLLTENPSALRRLL

-635 QIARFPLLL
+635 QITRFPLLL
-644 DELLNEAR
+644 DELLNEGR
-652 LFNPPLAPELAAELR
+652 LFKPPLAPELAAELR

-690 AHNLRV
+690 AHRLRV
-696 AASEIVGALP
+696 AASEIAGSLP

-733 VARHGVPKRPDGSDC
+733 VAKYGTPLRTDGTLC
-748 DPGFV
+748 DPGFI
-753 IVGYGKVGGIELG
+753 IVGYGKVGGLELG

-781 NAETDGAKPID
+781 QAETDGLKSID
-792 SAQFFTRLGQ
+792 GAQFFTRLGQ

-811 TNSGQLYDVDM
+811 TNSGQLYEVDM
-822 RLRPSGAAGLLVSSV
+822 RLRPSGASGLLVSSLG
-837 AAFARYQ
+837 AFARYQ

-861 LVGCR
+861 LVGS
-866 QTGAAFE
+866 QDVGQAFE
-873 QVRAQVLGR
+873 KVRAQVLGKA
-882 TRDLDK
+882 RDLAK
-888 LRAEVSEMRAKMRD
+888 LQQEVSEMRAKMRD
-902 NLGTRLTTA
+902 NLGTKSTA
-911 GLGAN
+911 AGTAAN
-916 AFDAGVPFDVKQDA
+916 AFDATAPFDLKQDA

-943 ALAWSDKH
+943 ALAWSHSH
-951 PALLQYTDN
+951 PPLLRWTDN
-960 IRILEGLEQAGLL
+960 IRITEELEREGLMS
-973 PAADAGLLR
+973 ADDASLLR

-993 RQALQKQAGVIAGDQ
+993 RQALQKDAGVIPGDQ
-1008 FSAERREVMRIWQ
+1008 FAEERRQVLRIWKEM
-1021 SLGLSTPPV
+1021 GLS
-1030 GAA
+1030 

>member
-1 MNLPLLVEIPAALLP
+1 MSLPSLADIPAILLP
-16 LVARNRESLRAAVGA
+16 LVSRAQQTFRTSL
-31 IQSESEGAAA
+31 AAA
-41 GLIAGR
+41 SDGALAAFEAWPEARR
-47 TRSHNSQTDHPTP
+47 TA
-60 PFATPQSPVGAGS
+60 F
-73 TRDEALPVPTQPD
+73 E
-86 WSPDRWLQWDR
+86 R
-97 VTAASDFVLQQATQN
+97 VCAASDFVADQVCRDPN
-112 PVLLLDLAASGDL
+112 MLLELAESGEL
-125 DRAFAPGELCA
+125 ERRFAPGELRGQLA
-136 QIAAAVSQAATED
+136 SALDQAVSED
-149 ELARALRRQRARH
+149 ELGRNLRRQRTR
-162 QIRIIWRDL
+162 QQVRIIWRDL
-171 TRQADL
+171 SRQADL
-177 IQTCR
+177 VETCR

-190 CIDQAY
+190 SVDLAY
-196 QWLYLRHC
+196 RWLYERHC
-204 QQFGTPMGRRSG
+204 QQFGTPTGRRSG
-216 QPQHMVV
+216 EAQQMVI
-223 LGMGKLGAVEL
+223 LGMGKLGAMEL

-241 LIFAYPEGGETEGA
+241 LIFAYPEGGETVGA
-255 KRPLDNQEF
+255 KRALDNQEF

-320 RYAMIKARVVAGD
+320 RYAMIKARVVGGD
-333 QQAGAQLL
+333 QAAGEQLL
-341 DMLRPFVYRRYLDFS
+341 ELLRPFVYRRYLDFS
-356 AIEALRTMKQLIQ
+356 AIE
-369 QEVRRK
+369 VRRK
-375 GMADNI
+375 GMAENI
-381 KLGSGG
+381 KLGAGG

-416 VLATLE
+416 VLATLQ

-429 AVIAE
+429 AVVDE
-434 LRDGYEFLRYT
+434 LRQGYEFLRYT

-459 LPDGDQDR
+459 LPDGETDQ

-472 MMGFTDWASFHQRL
+472 MLGFADWNSFHERL
-486 MQWRERTAWHFG
+486 MHWRGRVSWHFRQV
-498 ELIADPDEEAD
+498 IADPDADPDDEQDEA
-509 VPKEEIV
+509 EIAV

-524 EDSQDQDVA
+524 EESQDDDAA
-533 CRQLYTA
+533 CRQLVSG
-540 GFNDPAKALKRLED
+540 GFANAEKALKHLND
-554 LRASPQLR
+554 LRNSSQLR
-562 AMQRL
+562 SMQRL

-573 AFIPRLLAQAV
+573 AFIPRLMAQAV
-584 EHVDPD
+584 EHDDPD

-644 DELLNEAR
+644 DELLNEGR
-652 LFNPPLAPELAAELR
+652 LFSPPLAPELAAELR

-690 AHNLRV
+690 AHRLRV
-696 AASEIVGALP
+696 AASEITGSLP

-725 LALAWRQT
+725 LALAWRHT
-733 VARHGVPKRPDGSDC
+733 VARHGTPSRPDGSLC

-766 HGSDLDLVFIHDGDP
+766 HGSDLDLVFIHDGDLQ
-781 NAETDGAKPID
+781 AETDGAKPID

-811 TNSGQLYDVDM
+811 TNSGQLYEVDM
-822 RLRPSGAAGLLVSSV
+822 RLRPSGASGLLVSSLG
-837 AAFARYQ
+837 AFSRYQ

-861 LVGCR
+861 LVGSHEV
-866 QTGAAFE
+866 GVAFE
-873 QVRAQVLGR
+873 QVRASVLGR
-882 TRDLDK
+882 ERDLVK
-888 LRAEVSEMRAKMRD
+888 LRQEVSEMRAKMRTS
-902 NLGTRLTTA
+902 LGSRATA
-911 GLGAN
+911 AGTAAN
-916 AFDAGVPFDVKQDA
+916 AFSATAPFDLKQDA

-943 ALAWSDKH
+943 ALAWSREH
-951 PALLQYTDN
+951 PALLRYTDN
-960 IRILEGLEQAGLL
+960 IRILEGLEEAGLM
-973 PAADAGLLR
+973 AASDASLLR
-982 EAYKAYRSAAH
+982 EVYKIYRSAAH
-993 RQALQKQAGVIAGDQ
+993 RQALQNQAGVVPGDQ
-1008 FSAERREVMRIWQ
+1008 LASQRREVMRIWGEM
-1021 SLGLSTPPV
+1021 GLS
-1030 GAA
+1030 

>member
-1 MNLPLLVEIPAALLP
+1 MTLPVLAELPAILLP
-16 LVARNRESLRAAVGA
+16 LV
-31 IQSESEGAAA
+31 
-41 GLIAGR
+41 
-47 TRSHNSQTDHPTP
+47 TRSEQSFRTAVAALEDDHGFADWTP
-60 PFATPQSPVGAGS
+60 ERWAQFA
-73 TRDEALPVPTQPD
+73 
-86 WSPDRWLQWDR
+86 R
-97 VTAASDFVLQQATQN
+97 VTAASEFVIEQSVRDPLM
-112 PVLLLDLAASGDL
+112 LLTLVQSGEL

-136 QIAAAVSQAATED
+136 QIAAAVNAAQTEE
-149 ELARALRRQRARH
+149 ELGRALRRQRARH
-162 QIRIIWRDL
+162 QVRIIWRDL

-177 IQTCR
+177 VQTCR
-182 DLSDMADA
+182 DLSNMADA
-190 CIDQAY
+190 TIDQAY
-196 QWLYLRHC
+196 QWLYSRHC
-204 QQFGTPMGRRSG
+204 EQFGTPTGRRSG
-216 QPQHMVV
+216 EPQQMVI

-241 LIFAYPEGGETEGA
+241 LIFAYPEGGETVGV
-255 KRPLDNQEF
+255 KRSLDNQEF

-277 PITVDGFVFRV
+277 PMTVDGFVFRV

-333 QQAGAQLL
+333 QVAGAQLL

-416 VLATLE
+416 VLSTLE
-422 GQGYLPA
+422 GQGYLPP
-429 AVIAE
+429 AVISE
-434 LRDGYEFLRYT
+434 LREGYEFLRYT

-459 LPDGDQDR
+459 LPDGAQDQT
-467 ARIAF
+467 RIAF
-472 MMGFTDWASFHQRL
+472 MLGFADWDSFHEKL
-486 MQWRERTAWHFG
+486 MFWRGRVAWHFAQV
-498 ELIADPDEEAD
+498 IADPDEDEGAESE
-509 VPKEEIV
+509 VVV

-524 EDSQDQDVA
+524 EEAQDEEAA
-533 CRQLYTA
+533 CRQLEEG
-540 GFNDPAKALKRLED
+540 GFADASKALKALAG
-554 LRASPQLR
+554 LRSSPQLR

-584 EHVDPD
+584 EHANPD

-609 LVLLTENPDALRRLL
+609 LVLLTENPGALRRLL

-635 QIARFPLLL
+635 QITRFPLLL
-644 DELLNEAR
+644 DELLNEGR
-652 LFNPPLAPELAAELR
+652 LFKPPLAPELAAELR

-690 AHNLRV
+690 AHRLRV
-696 AASEIVGALP
+696 AASEIAGSLP

-733 VARHGVPKRPDGSDC
+733 VAKYGTPLRTDGTLC
-748 DPGFV
+748 DPGFI
-753 IVGYGKVGGIELG
+753 IVGYGKVGGLELG

-781 NAETDGAKPID
+781 QAETDGPKSID
-792 SAQFFTRLGQ
+792 GAQFFTRLGQ

-811 TNSGQLYDVDM
+811 TNSGQLYEVDM
-822 RLRPSGAAGLLVSSV
+822 RLRPSGASGLLVSSLG
-837 AAFARYQ
+837 AFARYQ

-861 LVGCR
+861 LVGS
-866 QTGAAFE
+866 QDVGEAFE
-873 QVRAQVLGR
+873 KVRAQVLGKA
-882 TRDLDK
+882 RDLAK
-888 LRAEVSEMRAKMRD
+888 LQQEVSEMRAKMRD
-902 NLGTRLTTA
+902 NLGTKSTA
-911 GLGAN
+911 AGTAAN
-916 AFDAGVPFDVKQDA
+916 AFDATAPFDLKQDA

-943 ALAWSDKH
+943 ALAWSQSH
-951 PALLQYTDN
+951 PPLLRWTDN
-960 IRILEGLEQAGLL
+960 IRILEELEHEGLM
-973 PAADAGLLR
+973 PAEDASLLR

-993 RQALQKQAGVIAGDQ
+993 RQALQKDAGVISGDQ
-1008 FSAERREVMRIWQ
+1008 FAEERRQVLRIWHE
-1021 SLGLSTPPV
+1021 LGLS
-1030 GAA
+1030 

>member
-1 MNLPLLVEIPAALLP
+1 MSLPSLAELPAILLP
-16 LVARNRESLRAAVGA
+16 FVTRAEQSFRTAVSA
-31 IQSESEGAAA
+31 LDDDH
-41 GLIAGR
+41 GLS
-47 TRSHNSQTDHPTP
+47 TWTP
-60 PFATPQSPVGAGS
+60 ERWAQFA
-73 TRDEALPVPTQPD
+73 
-86 WSPDRWLQWDR
+86 R
-97 VTAASDFVLQQATQN
+97 VTAASDFVIEQSVRDPLM
-112 PVLLLDLAASGDL
+112 LLDLVRSGEL
-125 DRAFAPGELCA
+125 DRRFAPGELCA
-136 QIAAAVSQAATED
+136 QIAAAVSAAETD
-149 ELARALRRQRARH
+149 DQLGRALRRQRARH
-162 QIRIIWRDL
+162 QVRIIWRDL

-177 IQTCR
+177 VQTCR

-190 CIDQAY
+190 SIDQAY
-196 QWLYLRHC
+196 QWLYARHC
-204 QQFGTPMGRRSG
+204 QQFGVPTGRRSG
-216 QPQHMVV
+216 QPQQMVV

-241 LIFAYPEGGETEGA
+241 LIFAYPEGGETVGV

-277 PITVDGFVFRV
+277 PMTVDGFVFRV

-320 RYAMIKARVVAGD
+320 RYAMIKSRVVAGD
-333 QQAGAQLL
+333 QVAGAQLQEL
-341 DMLRPFVYRRYLDFS
+341 LRPFVYRRYLDFS

-416 VLATLE
+416 VLNTLE
-422 GQGYLPA
+422 GQGYLPP
-429 AVIAE
+429 AVISE
-434 LRDGYEFLRYT
+434 LREGYEFLRYT
-445 EHAIQAIAD
+445 EHAIQTIAD

-459 LPDGDQDR
+459 LPDGEQDQ

-472 MMGFTDWASFHQRL
+472 MLGFADWAAFHEQL
-486 MQWRERTAWHFG
+486 MYWRGRIAWHFAQV
-498 ELIADPDEEAD
+498 IADPDEDDAESE
-509 VPKEEIV
+509 VVV

-524 EDSQDQDVA
+524 EEAQDEEAA
-533 CRQLYTA
+533 CRQLQEG
-540 GFNDPAKALKRLED
+540 GFTDAPKALKALAG
-554 LRASPQLR
+554 LRGSPQLR

-584 EHVDPD
+584 EHANPD

-609 LVLLTENPDALRRLL
+609 LVLLTENPGALRRLL

-635 QIARFPLLL
+635 QITRFPLLL
-644 DELLNEAR
+644 DELLNEGR
-652 LFNPPLAPELAAELR
+652 LFKPPLAPELAAELR

-690 AHNLRV
+690 AHRLRV
-696 AASEIVGALP
+696 AASEIAGSLP

-733 VARHGVPKRPDGSDC
+733 VAKYGTPLRSDGTLC
-748 DPGFV
+748 DPGFI
-753 IVGYGKVGGIELG
+753 IVGYGKVGGLELG

-781 NAETDGAKPID
+781 QAETDGPKPID
-792 SAQFFTRLGQ
+792 GAQFFTRLGQ

-811 TNSGQLYDVDM
+811 TNSGQLYEVDM
-822 RLRPSGAAGLLVSSV
+822 RLRPSGAAGLLVSSLG
-837 AAFARYQ
+837 AFARYQ

-861 LVGCR
+861 LVGSEDVGR
-866 QTGAAFE
+866 AFE
-873 QVRAQVLGR
+873 QVRASILGKA
-882 TRDLDK
+882 RDLPT
-888 LRAEVSEMRAKMRD
+888 LRQEVSEMRAKMRD
-902 NLGTRLTTA
+902 NLGSKSTA
-911 GLGAN
+911 AGTGAN
-916 AFDAGVPFDVKQDA
+916 AFEATAPFDLKQDA

-943 ALAWSDKH
+943 ALAWSETH
-951 PALLQYTDN
+951 PPLLRWTDN
-960 IRILEGLEQAGLL
+960 IRILEELEHEGLM
-973 PAADAGLLR
+973 PAEDASLLR

-993 RQALQKQAGVIAGDQ
+993 RQALQKDPGVIPGDQ
-1008 FSAERREVMRIWQ
+1008 FADERRQVMRIWHE
-1021 SLGLSTPPV
+1021 LGLS
-1030 GAA
+1030 

>member
-1 MNLPLLVEIPAALLP
+1 MSLPLLVDLPATLAP
-16 LVARNRESLRAAVGA
+16 LVSRNEQSLRAAVA
-31 IQSESEGAAA
+31 QVPDLSLDSWTAERWA
-41 GLIAGR
+41 
-47 TRSHNSQTDHPTP
+47 Q
-60 PFATPQSPVGAGS
+60 FA
-73 TRDEALPVPTQPD
+73 
-86 WSPDRWLQWDR
+86 R
-97 VTAASDFVLQQATQN
+97 VTAASDFVLEQALRD
-112 PVLLLDLAASGDL
+112 PAMLLELVASGEL
-125 DRAFAPGELCA
+125 DRSFAPGELCA
-136 QIAAAVSQAATED
+136 QIAGAAQAADSED
-149 ELARALRRQRARH
+149 ALARNLRRQRNR
-162 QIRIIWRDL
+162 QQVRIIWRDL
-171 TRQADL
+171 NRQADL
-177 IQTCR
+177 VQTCR
-182 DLSDMADA
+182 DLSDLADA

-196 QWLYLRHC
+196 HWLYPRHC
-204 QQFGTPMGRRSG
+204 QQFGTPIGHRSG
-216 QPQHMVV
+216 LAQHMVV

-241 LIFAYPEGGETEGA
+241 LIFAFPEGGETEGV
-255 KRPLDNQEF
+255 KRSLDNQEF
-264 FIRLGQRLIKALD
+264 FTRLGQRLIKALD

-341 DMLRPFVYRRYLDFS
+341 NVLRPFVYRRYLDFS

-381 KLGSGG
+381 KLGAGG

-416 VLATLE
+416 VLSTLE
-422 GQGYLPA
+422 GQGYLPP
-429 AVIAE
+429 AVVTE
-434 LRDGYEFLRYT
+434 LREGYEFLRYT

-459 LPDGDQDR
+459 LPDSDLDR

-472 MMGFTDWASFHQRL
+472 MLGFADWASFHAQL
-486 MQWRERTAWHFG
+486 MHWRGRIDWHFRQV
-498 ELIADPDEEAD
+498 IADPDEDES
-509 VPKEEIV
+509 EEGEVIV

-524 EDSQDQDVA
+524 EEAQDEEAA
-533 CRQLYTA
+533 CRQLQNA
-540 GFNDPAKALKRLED
+540 GFADPGKALRHLAG
-554 LRASPQLR
+554 LRNSGQLR

-584 EHVDPD
+584 EHADPD

-609 LVLLTENPDALRRLL
+609 LVLLTENPGALRRLL

-635 QIARFPLLL
+635 QITRFPLLL
-644 DELLNEAR
+644 DELLNEGR
-652 LFNPPLAPELAAELR
+652 LFSPPKAPELAAELR

-690 AHNLRV
+690 AHSLRV
-696 AASEIVGALP
+696 AASEIAGNLP

-714 TWLAEAILEQV
+714 TWLAEAILNQV

-733 VARHGVPKRPDGSDC
+733 VTRHGQPKRSDGSLC
-748 DPGFV
+748 DPGFI

-781 NAETDGAKPID
+781 QAETDGAKPID

-802 RIIHLLTAQ
+802 RIIHLLTTQ

-822 RLRPSGAAGLLVSSV
+822 RLRPSGASGLLVSSV
-837 AAFARYQ
+837 GAFERYQ
-844 ENEAWTW
+844 QNEAWTW

-861 LVGCR
+861 LVGCP
-866 QTGAAFE
+866 QVGAAFE
-873 QVRAQVLGR
+873 AVRARILGQA
-882 TRDLDK
+882 RDLPK
-888 LRAEVSEMRAKMRD
+888 LQAEVSEMRAKMRD
-902 NLGTRLTTA
+902 NLGTKVSAA
-911 GLGAN
+911 GTGAN
-916 AFDAGVPFDVKQDA
+916 AFEPGVPFDIKQDA

-943 ALAWSDKH
+943 ALAWSHDH
-951 PALLQYTDN
+951 PELLRWTDN
-960 IRILEGLEQAGLL
+960 IRILEELEQAGLM
-973 PAADAGLLR
+973 PASDAVLLR
-982 EAYKAYRSAAH
+982 EVYKAFRSAAH
-993 RQALQKQAGVIAGDQ
+993 RQALQKQAGVIDASQ
-1008 FSAERREVMRIWQ
+1008 FVQERREVRRIWAEM
-1021 SLGLSTPPV
+1021 GLT
-1030 GAA
+1030 

>member
-1 MNLPLLVEIPAALLP
+1 MTLPVLAELPAILLP
-16 LVARNRESLRAAVGA
+16 LV
-31 IQSESEGAAA
+31 
-41 GLIAGR
+41 
-47 TRSHNSQTDHPTP
+47 TRSEQSFRTAVAALEDDHGLANWTP
-60 PFATPQSPVGAGS
+60 ERWAQFA
-73 TRDEALPVPTQPD
+73 
-86 WSPDRWLQWDR
+86 R
-97 VTAASDFVLQQATQN
+97 VTAASEFVIEQSVRDPLM
-112 PVLLLDLAASGDL
+112 LLTLVQSGEL
-125 DRAFAPGELCA
+125 DRAFEPGELCA
-136 QIAAAVSQAATED
+136 QIAAAVNAAQNED
-149 ELARALRRQRARH
+149 ELGRALRRQRARH
-162 QIRIIWRDL
+162 QVRIIWRDL

-177 IQTCR
+177 VQSCR

-190 CIDQAY
+190 TIDQAY
-196 QWLYLRHC
+196 QWLYSRHC
-204 QQFGTPMGRRSG
+204 EQFGTPTGRRSG
-216 QPQHMVV
+216 EPQQMVI

-241 LIFAYPEGGETEGA
+241 LIFAYPEGGETVGV
-255 KRPLDNQEF
+255 KRSLDNQEF

-277 PITVDGFVFRV
+277 PMTVDGFVFRV

-333 QQAGAQLL
+333 QVAGAQLL

-416 VLATLE
+416 VLSTLE
-422 GQGYLPA
+422 GQGYLPP
-429 AVIAE
+429 AVISE
-434 LRDGYEFLRYT
+434 LREGYEFLRYT

-459 LPDGDQDR
+459 LPDGAQDQ

-472 MMGFTDWASFHQRL
+472 MLGFADWDAFHEKL
-486 MQWRERTAWHFG
+486 MFWRGRVAWHFAQV
-498 ELIADPDEEAD
+498 IADPDEDENAESE
-509 VPKEEIV
+509 VVV

-524 EDSQDQDVA
+524 EEAQDEEAA
-533 CRQLYTA
+533 CRQLEEG
-540 GFNDPAKALKRLED
+540 GFADASKALKALAG
-554 LRASPQLR
+554 LRSSPQLR

-584 EHVDPD
+584 EHANPD

-609 LVLLTENPDALRRLL
+609 LVLLTENPGALRRLL

-635 QIARFPLLL
+635 QITRFPLLL
-644 DELLNEAR
+644 DELLNEGR
-652 LFNPPLAPELAAELR
+652 LFKPPLAPELAAELR

-690 AHNLRV
+690 AHRLRV
-696 AASEIVGALP
+696 AASEIAGSLP

-733 VARHGVPKRPDGSDC
+733 VAKYGTPLRTDGTLC
-748 DPGFV
+748 DPGFI
-753 IVGYGKVGGIELG
+753 IVGYGKVGGLELG

-781 NAETDGAKPID
+781 QAETDGPKSID
-792 SAQFFTRLGQ
+792 GAQFFTRLGQ

-811 TNSGQLYDVDM
+811 TNSGQLYEVDM
-822 RLRPSGAAGLLVSSV
+822 RLRPSGASGLLVSSLG
-837 AAFARYQ
+837 AFARYQ

-861 LVGCR
+861 LVGSQDVGR
-866 QTGAAFE
+866 AFE
-873 QVRAQVLGR
+873 SVRAQVLGKA
-882 TRDLDK
+882 RDLAK
-888 LRAEVSEMRAKMRD
+888 LQQEVSEMRAKMRD
-902 NLGTRLTTA
+902 NLGTKSTA
-911 GLGAN
+911 AGTAAN
-916 AFDAGVPFDVKQDA
+916 AFDATAPFDLKQDA

-943 ALAWSDKH
+943 ALAWSQSH
-951 PALLQYTDN
+951 PPLLRWTDN
-960 IRILEGLEQAGLL
+960 IRILEELEHEGLM
-973 PAADAGLLR
+973 PAEDASLLR

-993 RQALQKQAGVIAGDQ
+993 RQALQKDAGVISGDQ
-1008 FSAERREVMRIWQ
+1008 FAEERRQVLRIWKEM
-1021 SLGLSTPPV
+1021 GLS
-1030 GAA
+1030 

>member
-1 MNLPLLVEIPAALLP
+1 MSLPALAELPAILQPLISRNEQSFRAAAAATPDARLDDWTARRWADFARVCAASEYVLEQAVRDP
-16 LVARNRESLRAAVGA
+16 AMFLALVA
-31 IQSESEGAAA
+31 
-41 GLIAGR
+41 
-47 TRSHNSQTDHPTP
+47 
-60 PFATPQSPVGAGS
+60 
-73 TRDEALPVPTQPD
+73 
-86 WSPDRWLQWDR
+86 
-97 VTAASDFVLQQATQN
+97 
-112 PVLLLDLAASGDL
+112 SGEL
-125 DRAFAPGELCA
+125 DRQYNPGELCG
-136 QIAAAVSQAATED
+136 QIAEAVRAAETDDQ
-149 ELARALRRQRARH
+149 LGRQLRRQRARH
-162 QIRIIWRDL
+162 QVRIVWRDV

-177 IQTCR
+177 VQTCR

-190 CIDQAY
+190 SIDQAY

-216 QPQHMVV
+216 EPQQMVI

-241 LIFAYPEGGETEGA
+241 LIFAYPEGGETQGV

-333 QQAGAQLL
+333 QVAGAQLL

-375 GMADNI
+375 GMSDNI
-381 KLGSGG
+381 KLGAGG

-422 GQGYLPA
+422 GQGYLPP
-429 AVIAE
+429 AVVAE
-434 LRDGYEFLRYT
+434 LREGYEFLRYT

-459 LPDGDQDR
+459 LPDGELDR
-467 ARIAF
+467 ARIAL
-472 MMGFTDWASFHQRL
+472 MLGFDDWAAFHTQL
-486 MQWRERTAWHFG
+486 MHWRGRVDWHFRQV
-498 ELIADPDEEAD
+498 IADPDEEEGD
-509 VPKEEIV
+509 EGEVVV

-524 EDSQDQDVA
+524 EQEQDDDAA
-533 CRQLYTA
+533 CRQLEEA
-540 GFNDPAKALKRLED
+540 GFVDAPKALKQLAG

-584 EHVDPD
+584 EHAHPD

-609 LVLLTENPDALRRLL
+609 LVLLTENPGALRRLL

-635 QIARFPLLL
+635 QITRFPLLL
-644 DELLNEAR
+644 DELLNEGR
-652 LFNPPLAPELAAELR
+652 LFSPPLAPELAAELR

-690 AHNLRV
+690 AHSLRV
-696 AASEIVGALP
+696 AASEIAGSLP

-733 VARHGVPKRPDGSDC
+733 VAKYGQPQRIDGSLC

-766 HGSDLDLVFIHDGDP
+766 HGSDLDLVFVHDGDP
-781 NAETDGAKPID
+781 QAETDGPKPID
-792 SAQFFTRLGQ
+792 GAQFFTRLGQ
-802 RIIHLLTAQ
+802 RIIHLLATQ
-811 TNSGQLYDVDM
+811 TNSGHLYEVDM
-822 RLRPSGAAGLLVSSV
+822 RLRPSGAAGLLVSSLG
-837 AAFARYQ
+837 AFERYQ
-844 ENEAWTW
+844 ESEAWTW

-861 LVGCR
+861 LVGCKDV
-866 QTGAAFE
+866 GAAFE
-873 QVRAQVLGR
+873 KVRARILGR
-882 TRDLDK
+882 ERDLSK

-902 NLGTRLTTA
+902 NLGSKATA
-911 GLGAN
+911 AGMGAN
-916 AFDAGVPFDVKQDA
+916 AFEATAPFDIKQDA

-943 ALAWSDKH
+943 ALAWSHEH
-951 PALLQYTDN
+951 PALTRYTDN
-960 IRILEGLEQAGLL
+960 IRILEGLEQAGLI
-973 PAADAGLLR
+973 PAADASLLR
-982 EAYKAYRSAAH
+982 EVYKAYRSAAH

-1008 FSAERREVMRIWQ
+1008 FAAERREVLRIWGQ
-1021 SLGLSTPPV
+1021 LGLSQ
-1030 GAA
+1030 G

>member
-1 MNLPLLVEIPAALLP
+1 MTLPVLAELPAILLP
-16 LVARNRESLRAAVGA
+16 LV
-31 IQSESEGAAA
+31 
-41 GLIAGR
+41 
-47 TRSHNSQTDHPTP
+47 TRSEQSFRTAVAALEDDHGFSNWTP
-60 PFATPQSPVGAGS
+60 ERWAQFA
-73 TRDEALPVPTQPD
+73 
-86 WSPDRWLQWDR
+86 R
-97 VTAASDFVLQQATQN
+97 VSAASDFVIEQSVRDPLM
-112 PVLLLDLAASGDL
+112 LLSLVQSGEL
-125 DRAFAPGELCA
+125 DRPFAPGELCA
-136 QIAAAVSQAATED
+136 QIAAAVAAAQSED
-149 ELARALRRQRARH
+149 ELGRVLRRQRARH
-162 QIRIIWRDL
+162 QVRIIWRDL
-171 TRQADL
+171 NRQADL
-177 IQTCR
+177 VQTCR

-190 CIDQAY
+190 TIDQAY
-196 QWLYLRHC
+196 QWLYSRHC
-204 QQFGTPMGRRSG
+204 QQFGTPTGRRSG
-216 QPQHMVV
+216 LPQQMVI

-241 LIFAYPEGGETEGA
+241 LIFAYPEGGETVGV
-255 KRPLDNQEF
+255 KRALDNQEF

-277 PITVDGFVFRV
+277 PMTVDGFVFRV

-333 QQAGAQLL
+333 QAAGAQLL

-416 VLATLE
+416 VLSTLE
-422 GQGYLPA
+422 GQGYLPP
-429 AVIAE
+429 AVISE
-434 LRDGYEFLRYT
+434 LREGYEFLRYT

-459 LPDGDQDR
+459 LPDGAQDQ

-472 MMGFTDWASFHQRL
+472 MLGFADWHAFHEKL
-486 MQWRERTAWHFG
+486 MFWRGRVAWHFAQV
-498 ELIADPDEEAD
+498 IADPDEEEGAD
-509 VPKEEIV
+509 CEVVV

-524 EDSQDQDVA
+524 EEEQDEEAA
-533 CRQLYTA
+533 CRQLEEG
-540 GFNDPAKALKRLED
+540 GFKDATKALKALAG
-554 LRASPQLR
+554 LRGSPQLR

-584 EHVDPD
+584 EHDNPD

-609 LVLLTENPDALRRLL
+609 LVLLTENPGALRRLL

-635 QIARFPLLL
+635 QITRFPLLL
-644 DELLNEAR
+644 DELLNEGR
-652 LFNPPLAPELAAELR
+652 LFKPPLAPELAAELR

-690 AHNLRV
+690 AHRLRV
-696 AASEIVGALP
+696 AASEIAGSLP

-733 VARHGVPKRPDGSDC
+733 VAKYGTPLRTDGSLC
-748 DPGFV
+748 DPGFI
-753 IVGYGKVGGIELG
+753 IVGYGKVGGLELG

-781 NAETDGAKPID
+781 QAETDGPKPID
-792 SAQFFTRLGQ
+792 GAQFFTRLGQ

-811 TNSGQLYDVDM
+811 TNSGQLYEVDM
-822 RLRPSGAAGLLVSSV
+822 RLRPSGASGLLVSSLG
-837 AAFARYQ
+837 AFERYQ

-861 LVGCR
+861 LVGS
-866 QTGAAFE
+866 QDVGQAFE
-873 QVRAQVLGR
+873 KVRAQVLGKA
-882 TRDLDK
+882 RDLAK
-888 LRAEVSEMRAKMRD
+888 LQQEVSEMRAKMRD
-902 NLGTRLTTA
+902 NLGSKSTA
-911 GLGAN
+911 AGTAAN
-916 AFDAGVPFDVKQDA
+916 AFEATAPFDLKQDA

-943 ALAWSDKH
+943 ALAWSHSH
-951 PALLQYTDN
+951 PPLLRWTDN
-960 IRILEGLEQAGLL
+960 IRILEELEHEGLM
-973 PAADAGLLR
+973 PAEDASLLR

-993 RQALQKQAGVIAGDQ
+993 RQALQKDAGVIAGDQ
-1008 FSAERREVMRIWQ
+1008 FVEERRQVLRIWKE
-1021 SLGLSTPPV
+1021 LGLS
-1030 GAA
+1030 

>member
-1 MNLPLLVEIPAALLP
+1 MSLPSLAELPGILLP
-16 LVARNRESLRAAVGA
+16 FVTRAEQSFRAAV
-31 IQSESEGAAA
+31 
-41 GLIAGR
+41 
-47 TRSHNSQTDHPTP
+47 
-60 PFATPQSPVGAGS
+60 
-73 TRDEALPVPTQPD
+73 EALEDDHGLAGWTAE
-86 WSPDRWLQWDR
+86 RWAQFAR
-97 VTAASDFVLQQATQN
+97 VSAASDFVIEQSVRDPLM
-112 PVLLLDLAASGDL
+112 LLALVQSGEL
-125 DRAFAPGELCA
+125 DRPYAPGELCA
-136 QIAAAVSQAATED
+136 QIAAAVNAAQTED
-149 ELARALRRQRARH
+149 ELGRALRRQRTRH
-162 QIRIIWRDL
+162 QVRIIWRDL

-177 IQTCR
+177 VQTCR

-190 CIDQAY
+190 SIDQAY
-196 QWLYLRHC
+196 QWLYKRHC
-204 QQFGTPMGRRSG
+204 EQFGVPTGRRSG
-216 QPQHMVV
+216 EPQQMVI

-241 LIFAYPEGGETEGA
+241 LIFAYPEGGETVGV
-255 KRPLDNQEF
+255 KRSLDNQEF

-277 PITVDGFVFRV
+277 PMTVDGFVFRV

-320 RYAMIKARVVAGD
+320 RYAMIKSRVVAGD
-333 QQAGAQLL
+333 QISGAQLQE
-341 DMLRPFVYRRYLDFS
+341 MLRPFVYRRYLDFS

-416 VLATLE
+416 VLGTLE
-422 GQGYLPA
+422 GQGYLPP
-429 AVIAE
+429 AVVSE
-434 LRDGYEFLRYT
+434 LREGYEFLRYT

-459 LPDGDQDR
+459 LPDGAQDQ

-472 MMGFTDWASFHQRL
+472 MLGFDDWAAFHERL
-486 MQWRERTAWHFG
+486 MYWRGRVAWHFG
-498 ELIADPDEEAD
+498 QVIADPDEDAGAESE
-509 VPKEEIV
+509 VVV

-524 EDSQDQDVA
+524 EEAQDEEAA
-533 CRQLYTA
+533 CRQLQEGGFSDA
-540 GFNDPAKALKRLED
+540 GKALKALAA
-554 LRASPQLR
+554 LRGSPQLR

-584 EHVDPD
+584 EHSNPD

-609 LVLLTENPDALRRLL
+609 LVLLTENPGALRRLL

-635 QIARFPLLL
+635 QITRFPLLL
-644 DELLNEAR
+644 DELLNEGR
-652 LFNPPLAPELAAELR
+652 LFKPPLAPELAAELR

-690 AHNLRV
+690 AHRLRV
-696 AASEIVGALP
+696 AASEIAGHLP

-733 VARHGVPKRPDGSDC
+733 VAKYGTPLRNDGTLC
-748 DPGFV
+748 DPGFI
-753 IVGYGKVGGIELG
+753 IVGYGKVGGLELG

-781 NAETDGAKPID
+781 QAETDGPKSID
-792 SAQFFTRLGQ
+792 GAQFFTRLGQ

-811 TNSGQLYDVDM
+811 TNSGQLYEVDM
-822 RLRPSGAAGLLVSSV
+822 RLRPSGASGLLVSSLG
-837 AAFARYQ
+837 AFARYQ

-861 LVGCR
+861 LVGS
-866 QTGAAFE
+866 QDVGQAFE
-873 QVRAQVLGR
+873 QVRAAILGKA
-882 TRDLDK
+882 RDLAT
-888 LRAEVSEMRAKMRD
+888 LRQEVSEMRAKMRD
-902 NLGTRLTTA
+902 NLGSKSTA
-911 GLGAN
+911 AGTAAN
-916 AFDAGVPFDVKQDA
+916 AFEATAPFDLKQDA

-943 ALAWSDKH
+943 ALAWSETH
-951 PALLQYTDN
+951 PPLLRWTDN
-960 IRILEGLEQAGLL
+960 IRILEELEHEGLMPVE
-973 PAADAGLLR
+973 DASLLR

-993 RQALQKQAGVIAGDQ
+993 RQALQKDPGVIPGDQ
-1008 FSAERREVMRIWQ
+1008 FVDERRQVMRIWRD
-1021 SLGLSTPPV
+1021 LGLS
-1030 GAA
+1030 

>member
-1 MNLPLLVEIPAALLP
+1 MTLPVLAELPAILLP
-16 LVARNRESLRAAVGA
+16 LVSRSEQSFRTAVASL
-31 IQSESEGAAA
+31 EDDH
-41 GLIAGR
+41 GL
-47 TRSHNSQTDHPTP
+47 SSWTP
-60 PFATPQSPVGAGS
+60 ERWAQFA
-73 TRDEALPVPTQPD
+73 
-86 WSPDRWLQWDR
+86 R
-97 VTAASDFVLQQATQN
+97 VTAASEFVIEQSVRDPLM
-112 PVLLLDLAASGDL
+112 LLSLVQSGEL

-136 QIAAAVSQAATED
+136 QIAAAVNAAQSED
-149 ELARALRRQRARH
+149 ELGRALRRQRARH
-162 QIRIIWRDL
+162 QVRIIWRDL

-177 IQTCR
+177 VQTCR

-196 QWLYLRHC
+196 QWLYSRHC
-204 QQFGTPMGRRSG
+204 EQFGTPTGRRSG
-216 QPQHMVV
+216 LPQPMVI

-241 LIFAYPEGGETEGA
+241 LVFAYPEGGETVGV
-255 KRPLDNQEF
+255 KRSLDNQEF

-277 PITVDGFVFRV
+277 PMTVDGFVFRV

-333 QQAGAQLL
+333 QVAGAQLL
-341 DMLRPFVYRRYLDFS
+341 EMLRPFVYRRYLDFS

-416 VLATLE
+416 VLSTLE
-422 GQGYLPA
+422 GQGYLPP
-429 AVIAE
+429 AVVSE
-434 LRDGYEFLRYT
+434 LREGYEFLRYT

-459 LPDGDQDR
+459 LPEGAQDQ

-472 MMGFTDWASFHQRL
+472 MLGFADWEAFHEKL
-486 MQWRERTAWHFG
+486 MYWRGRVAWHFAQV
-498 ELIADPDEEAD
+498 IADPDEDEGAASE
-509 VPKEEIV
+509 VVV

-524 EDSQDQDVA
+524 EEAQDEEAA
-533 CRQLYTA
+533 CRQLREG
-540 GFNDPAKALKRLED
+540 GFADASKALKALAG
-554 LRASPQLR
+554 LRGSPQLR

-573 AFIPRLLAQAV
+573 AFIPRLIAQAV
-584 EHVDPD
+584 EHANPD

-609 LVLLTENPDALRRLL
+609 LVLLTENPGALRRLL

-635 QIARFPLLL
+635 QITRFPLLL
-644 DELLNEAR
+644 DELLNEGR
-652 LFNPPLAPELAAELR
+652 LFKPPLAPELAAELR

-690 AHNLRV
+690 AHRLRV
-696 AASEIVGALP
+696 AASEIAGSLP

-733 VARHGVPKRPDGSDC
+733 VAKYGTPLRTDGTLC
-748 DPGFV
+748 DPGFI
-753 IVGYGKVGGIELG
+753 IVGYGKVGGLELG

-781 NAETDGAKPID
+781 QAETDGPKSID
-792 SAQFFTRLGQ
+792 GAQFFTRLGQ

-811 TNSGQLYDVDM
+811 TNSGQLYEVDM
-822 RLRPSGAAGLLVSSV
+822 RLRPSGAAGLLVSSLG
-837 AAFARYQ
+837 AFARYQ

-861 LVGCR
+861 LVGSADVG
-866 QTGAAFE
+866 QAFE
-873 QVRAQVLGR
+873 KVRAQVLGKA
-882 TRDLDK
+882 RDLAT
-888 LRAEVSEMRAKMRD
+888 LQQEVSEMRAKMRD
-902 NLGTRLTTA
+902 NLGTRSTA
-911 GLGAN
+911 AGTAAN
-916 AFDAGVPFDVKQDA
+916 AFEATAPFDLKQDA

-943 ALAWSDKH
+943 ALAWSQSH
-951 PALLQYTDN
+951 PPLLRWTDN
-960 IRILEGLEQAGLL
+960 IRILEELEHQGLM
-973 PAADAGLLR
+973 PAEDASLLR

-993 RQALQKQAGVIAGDQ
+993 RQALQKDAGVIPGDQ
-1008 FSAERREVMRIWQ
+1008 FAEERRQVMRIWREMG
-1021 SLGLSTPPV
+1021 LG
-1030 GAA
+1030 

>member
-1 MNLPLLVEIPAALLP
+1 MSLPSLAELPGILLP
-16 LVARNRESLRAAVGA
+16 FVTRAEQSFRAAV
-31 IQSESEGAAA
+31 
-41 GLIAGR
+41 
-47 TRSHNSQTDHPTP
+47 
-60 PFATPQSPVGAGS
+60 
-73 TRDEALPVPTQPD
+73 EALEDDHGLAGWTAE
-86 WSPDRWLQWDR
+86 RWAQFAR
-97 VTAASDFVLQQATQN
+97 VTAASDFVIEQSVRDPLM
-112 PVLLLDLAASGDL
+112 LLALVQSGEL
-125 DRAFAPGELCA
+125 DRPYAPGELCA
-136 QIAAAVSQAATED
+136 QIAAAVNAAQTED
-149 ELARALRRQRARH
+149 ELGRALRRQRTRH
-162 QIRIIWRDL
+162 QVRIIWRDL

-177 IQTCR
+177 VQTCR

-190 CIDQAY
+190 SIDRAY
-196 QWLYLRHC
+196 QWLYARHC
-204 QQFGTPMGRRSG
+204 EQFGVPTGRRSG
-216 QPQHMVV
+216 EPQQMVI

-241 LIFAYPEGGETEGA
+241 LIFAYPEGGETVGV
-255 KRPLDNQEF
+255 KRSLDNQEF

-277 PITVDGFVFRV
+277 PMTVDGFVFRV

-320 RYAMIKARVVAGD
+320 RYAMIKSRVVAGD
-333 QQAGAQLL
+333 QVSGAQLQE
-341 DMLRPFVYRRYLDFS
+341 MLRPFVYRRYLDFS

-416 VLATLE
+416 VLGTLE
-422 GQGYLPA
+422 GQGYLPP
-429 AVIAE
+429 AVVSE
-434 LRDGYEFLRYT
+434 LREGYEFLRYT

-459 LPDGDQDR
+459 LPDGAQDQ

-472 MMGFTDWASFHQRL
+472 MLGFDDWAAFHERL
-486 MQWRERTAWHFG
+486 MYWRGRIAWHFG
-498 ELIADPDEEAD
+498 QVIADPDEDAGAESE
-509 VPKEEIV
+509 VVV

-524 EDSQDQDVA
+524 EEAQDEEAA
-533 CRQLYTA
+533 CRQLQEGGFSDA
-540 GFNDPAKALKRLED
+540 GKALKALAA
-554 LRASPQLR
+554 LRGSPQLR

-584 EHVDPD
+584 EHSNPD

-609 LVLLTENPDALRRLL
+609 LVLLTENPGALRRLL

-635 QIARFPLLL
+635 QITRFPLLL
-644 DELLNEAR
+644 DELLNEGR
-652 LFNPPLAPELAAELR
+652 LFKPPLAPELAAELR

-690 AHNLRV
+690 AHRLRV
-696 AASEIVGALP
+696 AASEIAGHLP

-733 VARHGVPKRPDGSDC
+733 VAKYGTPLRNDGTLC
-748 DPGFV
+748 DPGFI
-753 IVGYGKVGGIELG
+753 IVGYGKVGGLELG

-781 NAETDGAKPID
+781 QAETDGPKSID
-792 SAQFFTRLGQ
+792 GAQFFTRLGQ

-811 TNSGQLYDVDM
+811 TNSGQLYEVDM
-822 RLRPSGAAGLLVSSV
+822 RLRPSGASGLLVSSLG
-837 AAFARYQ
+837 AFARYQ

-861 LVGCR
+861 LVGS
-866 QTGAAFE
+866 QDVGQAFE
-873 QVRAQVLGR
+873 QVRAAILGKA
-882 TRDLDK
+882 RDLAT
-888 LRAEVSEMRAKMRD
+888 LRQEVSEMRAKMRD
-902 NLGTRLTTA
+902 NLGSKSTA
-911 GLGAN
+911 AGTAAN
-916 AFDAGVPFDVKQDA
+916 AFEATAPFDLKQDA

-943 ALAWSDKH
+943 ALAWSETH
-951 PALLQYTDN
+951 PPLLRWTDN
-960 IRILEGLEQAGLL
+960 IRILEELEHEGLMPVE
-973 PAADAGLLR
+973 DASLLR

-993 RQALQKQAGVIAGDQ
+993 RQALQKDPGVIPGDQ
-1008 FSAERREVMRIWQ
+1008 FVDERRQVMRIWRD
-1021 SLGLSTPPV
+1021 LGLS
-1030 GAA
+1030 

>member
-1 MNLPLLVEIPAALLP
+1 MTLPALAELPAILLP
-16 LVARNRESLRAAVGA
+16 LVSRSEQSFRAAVA
-31 IQSESEGAAA
+31 QLED
-41 GLIAGR
+41 
-47 TRSHNSQTDHPTP
+47 DHGFSSWTP
-60 PFATPQSPVGAGS
+60 ERWAQFA
-73 TRDEALPVPTQPD
+73 
-86 WSPDRWLQWDR
+86 R
-97 VTAASDFVLQQATQN
+97 VSAASDFVIEQSVRDPLM
-112 PVLLLDLAASGDL
+112 LLSLVQSGEL
-125 DRAFAPGELCA
+125 DRPFARGELCG
-136 QIAAAVSQAATED
+136 QIAEAVSTAQTED
-149 ELARALRRQRARH
+149 ELGRVLRRQRTRH
-162 QIRIIWRDL
+162 QVRIIWRDL
-171 TRQADL
+171 NRQADL
-177 IQTCR
+177 VQTCR

-190 CIDQAY
+190 TIDQAY
-196 QWLYLRHC
+196 QWLYRRHC
-204 QQFGTPMGRRSG
+204 EQFGTPTGRRSG
-216 QPQHMVV
+216 EPQQMVI

-241 LIFAYPEGGETEGA
+241 LIFAYPEGGETVGV

-320 RYAMIKARVVAGD
+320 RYAMIKSRVVAGD
-333 QQAGAQLL
+333 QVAGEQLQE
-341 DMLRPFVYRRYLDFS
+341 MLRPFVYRRYLDFS

-416 VLATLE
+416 VLSTLE
-422 GQGYLPA
+422 GQGYLPP
-429 AVIAE
+429 AVISE
-434 LRDGYEFLRYT
+434 LREGYEFLRYT

-459 LPDGDQDR
+459 LPDSAQDQ

-472 MMGFTDWASFHQRL
+472 MLGFADWEAFHEKL
-486 MQWRERTAWHFG
+486 MFWRGRVAWHFAQV
-498 ELIADPDEEAD
+498 IADPDEDEGAESE
-509 VPKEEIV
+509 VVV

-524 EDSQDQDVA
+524 EEAQDEEAA
-533 CRQLYTA
+533 CRQLEEG
-540 GFNDPAKALKRLED
+540 GFADATKALKALAS

-584 EHVDPD
+584 EHENPD

-609 LVLLTENPDALRRLL
+609 LVLLTENPGALRRLL

-635 QIARFPLLL
+635 QITRFPLLL
-644 DELLNEAR
+644 DELLNEGR
-652 LFNPPLAPELAAELR
+652 LFKPPLAPELAAELR

-690 AHNLRV
+690 AHRLRV
-696 AASEIVGALP
+696 AASEIAGSLP

-733 VARHGVPKRPDGSDC
+733 VAKYGTPLRTDGTLC
-748 DPGFV
+748 DPGFI

-766 HGSDLDLVFIHDGDP
+766 HGSDLDLVFIHDGDQQ
-781 NAETDGAKPID
+781 AETDGPKPID
-792 SAQFFTRLGQ
+792 GTQFFTRLGQ

-811 TNSGQLYDVDM
+811 TNSGQLYEVDM
-822 RLRPSGAAGLLVSSV
+822 RLRPSGASGLLVSSLG
-837 AAFARYQ
+837 AFARYQ

-861 LVGCR
+861 LVGSKDVG
-866 QTGAAFE
+866 QAFE
-873 QVRAQVLGR
+873 NVRAQVLGKA
-882 TRDLDK
+882 RDLAK
-888 LRAEVSEMRAKMRD
+888 LQQEVSEMRAKMRD
-902 NLGTRLTTA
+902 NLGSKSTA
-911 GLGAN
+911 AGTGAN
-916 AFDAGVPFDVKQDA
+916 AFEATAPFDLKQDA

-943 ALAWSDKH
+943 ALAWSQTH
-951 PALLQYTDN
+951 PPLLRWTDN
-960 IRILEGLEQAGLL
+960 IRILEELEHEGLM
-973 PAADAGLLR
+973 PAEDASLLR

-993 RQALQKQAGVIAGDQ
+993 RQALQKDAGVIPGDQ
-1008 FSAERREVMRIWQ
+1008 FADERRQVMRIWRE
-1021 SLGLSTPPV
+1021 LGLS
-1030 GAA
+1030 

>member
-1 MNLPLLVEIPAALLP
+1 MSLPLLADFPAILLP
-16 LVARNRESLRAAVGA
+16 LITRAQQTFRTALADLSADALTSFEAWPESRRLA
-31 IQSESEGAAA
+31 
-41 GLIAGR
+41 
-47 TRSHNSQTDHPTP
+47 
-60 PFATPQSPVGAGS
+60 F
-73 TRDEALPVPTQPD
+73 
-86 WSPDRWLQWDR
+86 DR
-97 VTAASDFVLQQATQN
+97 VCAASDFVTEQICRD
-112 PVLLLDLAASGDL
+112 PRMLLDMADS
-125 DRAFAPGELCA
+125 GELERSFSTGELRG
-136 QIAAAVSQAATED
+136 QIADALSTATTDD
-149 ELARALRRQRARH
+149 ELGRNLRRQRMRH
-162 QIRIIWRDL
+162 QVRIIWRDL

-177 IQTCR
+177 IETCR

-190 CIDQAY
+190 CIDLACH
-196 QWLYLRHC
+196 WLHERLC
-204 QQFGTPMGRRSG
+204 QQFGTPTGRRTG
-216 QPQHMVV
+216 LPQQMVI

-241 LIFAYPEGGETEGA
+241 LIFGYPEGGETVGV

-277 PITVDGFVFRV
+277 PVTVDGFVFRV

-320 RYAMIKARVVAGD
+320 RYAMIKARVVGGD
-333 QQAGAQLL
+333 QKAGAELL
-341 DMLRPFVYRRYLDFS
+341 EMLRPFVYRRYLDFS

-369 QEVRRK
+369 QEVKRK
-375 GMADNI
+375 GMAENI
-381 KLGSGG
+381 KLGAGG

-401 HGGRDLSLQQRPLLK
+401 HGGRDLSLQQRPLFK
-416 VLATLE
+416 VLKTLE
-422 GQGYLPA
+422 GQGYLPG
-429 AVIAE
+429 AVTEE
-434 LRDGYEFLRYT
+434 LREGYEFLRYT

-459 LPDGDQDR
+459 LPDNEQDQ
-467 ARIAF
+467 ARIAL
-472 MMGFTDWASFHQRL
+472 MMGFSDWASFHERL
-486 MQWRERTAWHFG
+486 MYWRGRVSWHFRQV
-498 ELIADPDEEAD
+498 IADPDSDPDEEQED
-509 VPKEEIV
+509 DSEVIV

-524 EDSQDQDVA
+524 EESQDEEA
-533 CRQLYTA
+533 ASRQLSQA
-540 GFNDPAKALKRLED
+540 GFVNAETAIKHLAN
-554 LRASPQLR
+554 LRSSPHLR
-562 AMQRL
+562 SMQRL
-567 GRERLD
+567 SRERLD

-584 EHVDPD
+584 EHDKPD

-644 DELLNEAR
+644 DELLNEGR

-667 ERLTRIPEDDLEQQ
+667 ERLIRIPEDDLEQQ

-690 AHNLRV
+690 AHSLRV
-696 AASEIVGALP
+696 AASEITSSLP

-725 LALAWRQT
+725 LALAWRHS
-733 VARHGVPKRPDGSDC
+733 VARHGTPSRPDGTLC

-781 NAETDGAKPID
+781 QTETDGARPID

-802 RIIHLLTAQ
+802 RIIHLLTTQ

-822 RLRPSGAAGLLVSSV
+822 RLRPSGASGLLVSSLG
-837 AAFARYQ
+837 AFARYQ
-844 ENEAWTW
+844 DKEAWTW

-861 LVGCR
+861 LTGSPDVGR
-866 QTGAAFE
+866 E
-873 QVRAQVLGR
+873 VEKVRADVLGR
-882 TRDLDK
+882 ERDLDK

-902 NLGTRLTTA
+902 NLGSRLTAA
-911 GLGAN
+911 GRGAN
-916 AFDAGVPFDVKQDA
+916 AFESSMPFDLKQDA

-943 ALAWSDKH
+943 ALAWSREH
-951 PALLQYTDN
+951 PGLLQYTDN
-960 IRILEGLEQAGLL
+960 IRILEGLEEAGLL
-973 PAADAGLLR
+973 PDADASLLR

-993 RQALQKQAGVIAGDQ
+993 RQALQKQAGVVSGDQ
-1008 FSAERREVMRIWQ
+1008 FHCERREVMRIWAQ
-1021 SLGLSTPPV
+1021 MGLS
-1030 GAA
+1030 

>member
-1 MNLPLLVEIPAALLP
+1 MSLPLLAELPAVLMP
-16 LVARNRESLRAAVGA
+16 LVARAGQSWRTALDSL
-31 IQSESEGAAA
+31 
-41 GLIAGR
+41 
-47 TRSHNSQTDHPTP
+47 T
-60 PFATPQSPVGAGS
+60 
-73 TRDEALPVPTQPD
+73 DEARQSFQTWPEA
-86 WSPDRWLQWDR
+86 RLQAFDR
-97 VTAASDFVLQQATQN
+97 VCAASDFVADQVSRDPLM
-112 PVLLLDLAASGDL
+112 LLDLAESGEL
-125 DRAFAPGELCA
+125 ERSFAPGELLGH
-136 QIAAAVSQAATED
+136 IAIAVIQAASDD
-149 ELARALRRQRARH
+149 ELGRNLRRQRTR
-162 QIRIIWRDL
+162 QQVRIIWRDL

-177 IQTCR
+177 VETCR
-182 DLSDMADA
+182 DLSDMADG
-190 CIDQAY
+190 CIDLAY
-196 QWLYLRHC
+196 KWLYERHC
-204 QQFGTPMGRRSG
+204 QQFGTPTGRRTG
-216 QPQHMVV
+216 EPQQMVI

-241 LIFAYPEGGETEGA
+241 LIFAYPEGGETQGV

-277 PITVDGFVFRV
+277 PVTVDGFVFRV

-320 RYAMIKARVVAGD
+320 RYAMIKARVVGGD
-333 QQAGAQLL
+333 QEKGSELL

-375 GMADNI
+375 GMAENI

-416 VLATLE
+416 VLKTLE

-429 AVIAE
+429 AVIDE
-434 LRDGYEFLRYT
+434 LREGYQFLRYT

-459 LPDGDQDR
+459 LPDDPQDKS
-467 ARIAF
+467 RIAF
-472 MMGFTDWASFHQRL
+472 MMGFADWASFHERL
-486 MQWRERTAWHFG
+486 MYWRERVAWHFRQV
-498 ELIADPDEEAD
+498 IADPDEED
-509 VPKEEIV
+509 GQQDHGEEIV

-524 EDSQDQDVA
+524 EESQNEESA
-533 CRQLYTA
+533 CLQLQEG
-540 GFNDPAKALKRLED
+540 GFADAQKALKNLSN
-554 LRASPQLR
+554 LRNSSQLR
-562 AMQRL
+562 SMQRL

-584 EHVDPD
+584 EHDNPD

-609 LVLLTENPDALRRLL
+609 LVLLTENPGALRRLL

-644 DELLNEAR
+644 DELLNEGR
-652 LFNPPLAPELAAELR
+652 LFSPPQALELAAELR

-690 AHNLRV
+690 AHRLRV
-696 AASEIVGALP
+696 AASEITGSLP

-725 LALAWRQT
+725 LALAWRHT
-733 VARHGVPKRPDGSDC
+733 VARHGAPRRPDGTLC

-781 NAETDGAKPID
+781 QAETDGAKPID
-792 SAQFFTRLGQ
+792 GAQFFTRLGQ
-802 RIIHLLTAQ
+802 RIIHLITTQ
-811 TNSGQLYDVDM
+811 TNSGQLYEVDM
-822 RLRPSGAAGLLVSSV
+822 RLRPSGAAGLLVSSLG
-837 AAFARYQ
+837 AFSRYQ

-861 LVGCR
+861 LVGSTDVGR
-866 QTGAAFE
+866 QFE
-873 QVRAQVLGR
+873 AVRALVLGR
-882 TRDLDK
+882 ERDLPK
-888 LRAEVSEMRAKMRD
+888 LRQEVSEMRAKMRD
-902 NLGTRLTTA
+902 NLGTRATA
-911 GLGAN
+911 AGKGAN
-916 AFDAGVPFDVKQDA
+916 AFEPTARFDLKQDA

-943 ALAWSDKH
+943 ALAWSREH
-951 PALLQYTDN
+951 PALLRYTDN
-960 IRILEGLEQAGLL
+960 IRILEGLEEAGLMA
-973 PAADAGLLR
+973 AADAGLLR

-993 RQALQKQAGVIAGDQ
+993 RQALQNDPGVVAGDQ
-1008 FSAERREVMRIWQ
+1008 FVTERREVMRLWGQ
-1021 SLGLSTPPV
+1021 LGL
-1030 GAA
+1030 G

>member
-1 MNLPLLVEIPAALLP
+1 MSLPALAELPGILLP
-16 LVARNRESLRAAVGA
+16 FVTRAEQSFRTAVG
-31 IQSESEGAAA
+31 ELDDDH
-41 GLIAGR
+41 GL
-47 TRSHNSQTDHPTP
+47 SMWTP
-60 PFATPQSPVGAGS
+60 
-73 TRDEALPVPTQPD
+73 E
-86 WSPDRWLQWDR
+86 RWAQFSR
-97 VTAASDFVLQQATQN
+97 VVAASDFVIEQSVRDPLM
-112 PVLLLDLAASGDL
+112 LLTLVQSGEL
-125 DRAFAPGELCA
+125 DRSFAPGELCA
-136 QIAAAVSQAATED
+136 QIAAAVTAAESED
-149 ELARALRRQRARH
+149 ELGRALRRQRARH
-162 QIRIIWRDL
+162 QVRIIWRDL
-171 TRQADL
+171 NRQADL

-190 CIDQAY
+190 SIDQAY
-196 QWLYLRHC
+196 QWLYSRHC
-204 QQFGTPMGRRSG
+204 QQFGVPTGRRSG
-216 QPQHMVV
+216 EPQQMVI

-241 LIFAYPEGGETEGA
+241 LIFAYPEGGETVGV
-255 KRPLDNQEF
+255 KRSLDNQEF

-277 PITVDGFVFRV
+277 PMTVDGFVFRV

-296 SSGAL
+296 SSGSL

-320 RYAMIKARVVAGD
+320 RYAMIKSRVVAGD
-333 QQAGAQLL
+333 QVAGAQLQE
-341 DMLRPFVYRRYLDFS
+341 MLRPFVYRRYLDFS

-416 VLATLE
+416 VLSTLE
-422 GQGYLPA
+422 GQGYLPT
-429 AVIAE
+429 AVVGE
-434 LRDGYEFLRYT
+434 LREAYEFLRYT

-459 LPDGDQDR
+459 LPDSEQDQ

-472 MMGFTDWASFHQRL
+472 MLGFDDWAAFHAQL
-486 MQWRERTAWHFG
+486 MHWRGRVAWHFG
-498 ELIADPDEEAD
+498 QVIADPDEEQGSESE
-509 VPKEEIV
+509 VVV

-524 EDSQDQDVA
+524 EEAQDEEAA
-533 CRQLYTA
+533 CRQLGEG
-540 GFNDPAKALKRLED
+540 GFVDATKALKALAS

-584 EHVDPD
+584 EHANPD

-609 LVLLTENPDALRRLL
+609 LVLLTENPGALRRLL

-635 QIARFPLLL
+635 QITRFPLLL
-644 DELLNEAR
+644 DELLNEGR
-652 LFNPPLAPELAAELR
+652 LFKPPLAPELAAELR

-690 AHNLRV
+690 AHRLRV
-696 AASEIVGALP
+696 AASEIAGSLP

-714 TWLAEAILEQV
+714 TWLAEAILAQV

-733 VARHGVPKRPDGSDC
+733 VAKYGTPLRTDGTLC
-748 DPGFV
+748 DPGFI
-753 IVGYGKVGGIELG
+753 IVGYGKVGGLELG

-781 NAETDGAKPID
+781 QAETDGPKPID
-792 SAQFFTRLGQ
+792 GAQFFTRLGQ
-802 RIIHLLTAQ
+802 RIIHLITTQ
-811 TNSGQLYDVDM
+811 TNSGQLYEVDM
-822 RLRPSGAAGLLVSSV
+822 RLRPSGASGLLVSSLG
-837 AAFARYQ
+837 AFARYQ

-861 LVGCR
+861 LVGS
-866 QTGAAFE
+866 QDVGQAFE
-873 QVRAQVLGR
+873 NVRAQVLGNA
-882 TRDLDK
+882 RDLAK
-888 LRAEVSEMRAKMRD
+888 LQQEVSEMRAKMRD
-902 NLGTRLTTA
+902 NLGSRSTA
-911 GLGAN
+911 AGTAAN
-916 AFDAGVPFDVKQDA
+916 AFEATAPFDLKQDA

-943 ALAWSDKH
+943 ALAWSHSH
-951 PALLQYTDN
+951 PPLLRWTDN
-960 IRILEGLEQAGLL
+960 IRILEELEHEGLM
-973 PAADAGLLR
+973 PAEDATLLR

-993 RQALQKQAGVIAGDQ
+993 RQALQKDPGVITGDQ
-1008 FSAERREVMRIWQ
+1008 FAHERRQVMRVWRE
-1021 SLGLSTPPV
+1021 LGLS
-1030 GAA
+1030 